1 MTLKKQK
8 GGKQMRL
15 NKKILSL
22 VLAGAMVV
30 SLAPSNVGVVSKMAA
45 ASGKMSAK
53 SYDYDP
59 AYQTQ
64 ETLKDESGE
73 KIGTLTYTN
82 KAYFNSIISRYN
94 NMTLESEDGNS
105 IYTDTILFFDF
116 DYNATTGTTSSA
128 IGSEDSSSLDIE
140 DMYKKKAAAELKKA
154 GADEKDVD
162 YSDKLN
168 KQVSA
173 DWKADVKVGKKIYA
187 KLLYYYYDKDD
198 KKQSGEVKLAFTL
211 SDSYKKSEDYKQY
224 AIYKYE
230 TDDDNSYVVTN
241 DNYLYSG
248 LTTVDNAY
256 SIGSC
261 TYQWYKADASGEY
274 TKINNQTSSSVY
286 LKNSNVIDPQ
296 SKTDDK
302 LKCIATVKYD
312 AIEIQSIEYDYTVYK
327 VSSDSLYTTDDNS
340 SWAYAKKDGKAVLN
354 SGYEAINGATAKYTW
369 QKYDEKEKTYKTID
383 GQSGKTLTID
393 KCTDADYVSYR
404 AKIQISVGECLYTSF
419 EKTIQL
425 VENPPYSVNN
435 KTGYGKNAEKDDAD
449 GKYYSQ
455 YSLSNNVVPGD
466 TDNMTVDVKADTGYS
481 LTYTWYEYKDGKWNE
496 ITDAKTNVY
505 SKKFETADFDSTTS
519 KQYKCKV
526 TASNGTLTY
535 DKSCFIFFEN
545 RDPEMYENYSNVKY
559 GSTSRSNAKDNALKT
574 AIGSSATL
582 SGPKVSVNSQ
592 YQLNYQWQKFTKI
605 DKDEYNKNHLI
616 KVDENTWET
625 NTDYG
630 YTSVYDEDKDEDVYT
645 YYKWTDIKDATADTY
660 TIASVTDTAEK
671 SDFGEYRLKYNA
683 YKAGTTDLTNAKSVA
698 SGEFYVDLEQFN
710 GFTAALP
717 KNTEDNY
724 TLEVGGTIDLGVT
737 ASIAN
742 TEANNQK
749 YDIAYQWQK
758 YDSKT
763 KAYIDI
769 KDATTADYKKENI
782 TADDFGKY
790 KCVITVI
797 DKTTKAVISDV
808 KPAEFEFN
816 IKQAVKAEN
825 DTLTLKSESSYVVN
839 HKNVGDNV
847 TLSVAAETADAAKYP
862 LTYKWEKIEKDSY
875 SDSYGKYVDVMGADG
890 KAVSTA
896 DYALNIADENA
907 FTTYRCTV
915 SNGAHSQKV
924 TFNVLKNDNFYAYAA
939 ATKSDNKTFI
949 KKAGESVKMQVV
961 NGSDDAAATFSYKWY
976 ACSSNHRSYKNE
988 DDDDWYTIGDGYV
1001 QKRLANTTSV
1011 YEISSLTDADFDV
1024 NYYYCEVKNEL
1035 TKETKTVTFYVKKY
1049 DTTDITFTDLDGAY
1063 DSSGTSCIDVELGSS
1078 KEFGAVVK
1086 NPESKNFIYKWSFEK
1101 LHKDDTKYEYDYERA
1116 LDCTTEKLT
1125 LSNITEDN
1133 LGRYTLR
1140 IYEGSAADDDT
1151 PVITHYFEVSKKDAA
1166 AKKFTLSAVGNGQTG
1181 YYRSVGGNVTFAT
1194 ELSTESTDTV
1204 TYQWYQGGYYDD
1216 DDDTYNKGDAI
1227 LGETG
1232 SSLNLTNLR
1241 KSDFGKYTCV
1251 AKAGKLIDF
1260 ITFSVSEADAITVD
1274 WNNDEFDI
1282 YGGGASYNKTVKAK
1296 IGDSTNLTAVVT
1308 SATGDAIS
1316 YQWYEENLEDTHYN
1330 FYAKDNVEKGAYKIM
1345 QGQTTDT
1352 LALNQMTKDA
1362 FKRYKLEIT
1371 NGGYTVN
1378 VYFTLV
1384 RTDLPKVSVK
1394 ADKTSLEKGET
1405 AVLTAKVTNL
1415 GDKTATYQWYKNGKK
1430 IDGAT
1435 AATYTTE
1442 ALFSDLNELKD
1453 DEKSVTYK
1461 CEVSTDIDKVS
1472 DEISINFA
1480 GWGTISQTKDF
1491 VMKGDTVDIGI
1502 KMKEAGDWKYTWY
1515 KKDAVSDE
1523 YVKVPEATSATIS
1536 AIATSDDSKKLDNN
1550 RYKVV
1555 AEKGSDE
1562 TYVSYYAYAD
1572 VDVFNISD
1580 MTTLPSGKVAAYN
1593 KDADEETNYNQYFGY
1608 GIDGASKLRMTFSKD
1623 SNLYD
1628 SNAALYV
1635 FELDTQKIHRFDG
1648 YDLAGRTYVFDSG
1661 KCVFELTSAGSDKY
1675 TSGTDGFT
1683 VEKAINPDIDYSTLS
1698 VSKKSVKLN
1707 AGKSA
1712 TITYRALDNF
1722 GDTTKVTAKT
1732 SNKKVAT
1739 VSVAAGKVT
1748 IKAAGKAKG
1757 AATAKITLKNGTKKA
1772 TIKVTINNPVKK
1784 VKAAKKKA
1792 TVKKKKT
1799 VKLTFKVTSYNKA
1812 KKTSDKI
1819 TYKTSKKKVA
1829 KITKKKVSSKKI
1841 IVSVKGLKKG
1851 TSKITVTIGKKKAV
1865 VTVKVK

>member
-1 MTLKKQK
+1 
-8 GGKQMRL
+8 MRL

-30 SLAPSNVGVVSKMAA
+30 SLAPSNVGVVSKTAA

-53 SYDYDP
+53 SYYYDP

-82 KAYFNSIISRYN
+82 KAYFNSNLSSYD
-94 NMTLESEDGNS
+94 NMTFESEDGNN
-105 IYTDTILFFDF
+105 IDTDSILFFDF
-116 DYNATTGTTSSA
+116 DYNATTGTTNSA
-128 IGSEDSSSLDIE
+128 IGSSSSLNIK

-168 KQVSA
+168 KQVSD
-173 DWKADVKVGKKIYA
+173 DWKADVKAGNKIYA
-187 KLLYYYYDKDD
+187 KLSYSHYDDD
-198 KKQSGEVKLAFTL
+198 NNKQSGEVKLAFTL

-224 AIYKYE
+224 AIYKYK
-230 TDDDNSYVVTN
+230 TDDDNADVITN

-248 LTTVDNAY
+248 LVTVDNAY
-256 SIGSC
+256 SIGSY

-274 TKINNQTSSSVY
+274 KKLDYTSDSIN
-286 LKNSNVIDPQ
+286 LKNSNVIDPE

-312 AIEIQSIEYDYTVYK
+312 GIEIQSIEYDYTVYK
-327 VSSDSLYTTDDNS
+327 VSSESLYTMDDDYS
-340 SWAYAKKDGKAVLN
+340 DYSWAYAKKDGKAVLN

-369 QKYDEKEKTYKTID
+369 QKYDEKEKTYKTVD

-404 AKIQISVGECLYTSF
+404 AQIQIYVGECLYTSF

-481 LTYTWYEYKDGKWNE
+481 LTYTWYEYKDKKWEE

-526 TASNGTLTY
+526 TATNGTLTY
-535 DKSCFIFFEN
+535 DKSSFTFIEN
-545 RDPEMYENYSNVKY
+545 RDPEMYEDYSNVKY

-574 AIGSSATL
+574 AIGSSVTL

-616 KVDENTWET
+616 KVDENSWES
-625 NTDYG
+625 NPDYG
-630 YTSVYDEDKDEDVYT
+630 YTSVYDEDTDEYVYT

-660 TIASVTDTAEK
+660 AIASVTDTAEK

-698 SGEFYVDLEQFN
+698 SGEFYVNLEQFK
-710 GFTAALP
+710 GFTVALP

-724 TLEVGGTIDLGVT
+724 TLEVGGTIDLGVI

-797 DKTTKAVISDV
+797 DKATKAAVSGVESESCD
-808 KPAEFEFN
+808 FN
-816 IKQAVKAEN
+816 IKQAVKSEN
-825 DTLTLKSESSYVVN
+825 DTLTVKSESSYVVN

-915 SNGAHSQKV
+915 SNGAHSEKV
-924 TFNVLKNDNFYAYAA
+924 TFNVLKEDNFYAYAA

-988 DDDDWYTIGDGYV
+988 DDDDWYTIGAGYV
-1001 QKRLANTTSV
+1001 QKRLASTTSV

-1063 DSSGTSCIDVELGSS
+1063 DSSDTSDIYVELGSS

-1101 LHKDDTKYEYDYERA
+1101 LHKDDTNCEYDYERA

-1133 LGRYTLR
+1133 LGTYTLR

-1151 PVITHYFEVSKKDAA
+1151 PVITHHFEVSKKDAA
-1166 AKKFTLSAVGNGQTG
+1166 AKKFVLSGVGNGQRD

-1216 DDDTYNKGDAI
+1216 DDDDTYHKGDAI

-1274 WNNDEFDI
+1274 WNNDNFRIDGNI
-1282 YGGGASYNKTVKAK
+1282 ATYNKTVKAK

-1316 YQWYEENLEDTHYN
+1316 YQWYEEDTEKSHYN
-1330 FYAKDNVEKGAYKIM
+1330 FYAKEQAADDEYKIM

-1352 LALNQMTKDA
+1352 LALNQMTKDS
-1362 FKRYKLEIT
+1362 FKDYKLVIS

-1378 VYFTLV
+1378 VFFTLV

-1415 GDKTATYQWYKNGKK
+1415 GDKTATYQWYKNGTK

-1453 DEKSVTYK
+1453 SEKSVTYK

-1562 TYVSYYAYAD
+1562 THVSYYAYAD

-1580 MTTLPSGKVAAYN
+1580 MTTRPSGKVAAYD

>member
-1 MTLKKQK
+1 
-8 GGKQMRL
+8 MRF

-82 KAYFNSIISRYN
+82 KAYFNSNLSSYN

-105 IYTDTILFFDF
+105 IYTDTILFYDF

-140 DMYKKKAAAELKKA
+140 DMYKKKAAEELKKA

-312 AIEIQSIEYDYTVYK
+312 GIEIQSIEYDYTVYK
-327 VSSDSLYTTDDNS
+327 VGSDSLYTMDDNS
-340 SWAYAKKDGKAVLN
+340 NWAYAKKDGKAVLN

-630 YTSVYDEDKDEDVYT
+630 YTSVYDEDKDEYVYT

-660 TIASVTDTAEK
+660 TIASVTDTA
-671 SDFGEYRLKYNA
+671 
-683 YKAGTTDLTNAKSVA
+683 
-698 SGEFYVDLEQFN
+698 
-710 GFTAALP
+710 
-717 KNTEDNY
+717 
-724 TLEVGGTIDLGVT
+724 
-737 ASIAN
+737 
-742 TEANNQK
+742 
-749 YDIAYQWQK
+749 
-758 YDSKT
+758 
-763 KAYIDI
+763 
-769 KDATTADYKKENI
+769 
-782 TADDFGKY
+782 
-790 KCVITVI
+790 
-797 DKTTKAVISDV
+797 
-808 KPAEFEFN
+808 
-816 IKQAVKAEN
+816 
-825 DTLTLKSESSYVVN
+825 
-839 HKNVGDNV
+839 
-847 TLSVAAETADAAKYP
+847 
-862 LTYKWEKIEKDSY
+862 
-875 SDSYGKYVDVMGADG
+875 
-890 KAVSTA
+890 
-896 DYALNIADENA
+896 
-907 FTTYRCTV
+907 
-915 SNGAHSQKV
+915 
-924 TFNVLKNDNFYAYAA
+924 
-939 ATKSDNKTFI
+939 
-949 KKAGESVKMQVV
+949 
-961 NGSDDAAATFSYKWY
+961 
-976 ACSSNHRSYKNE
+976 
-988 DDDDWYTIGDGYV
+988 
-1001 QKRLANTTSV
+1001 
-1011 YEISSLTDADFDV
+1011 
-1024 NYYYCEVKNEL
+1024 
-1035 TKETKTVTFYVKKY
+1035 
-1049 DTTDITFTDLDGAY
+1049 
-1063 DSSGTSCIDVELGSS
+1063 
-1078 KEFGAVVK
+1078 
-1086 NPESKNFIYKWSFEK
+1086 
-1101 LHKDDTKYEYDYERA
+1101 
-1116 LDCTTEKLT
+1116 
-1125 LSNITEDN
+1125 
-1133 LGRYTLR
+1133 
-1140 IYEGSAADDDT
+1140 
-1151 PVITHYFEVSKKDAA
+1151 
-1166 AKKFTLSAVGNGQTG
+1166 
-1181 YYRSVGGNVTFAT
+1181 
-1194 ELSTESTDTV
+1194 
-1204 TYQWYQGGYYDD
+1204 
-1216 DDDTYNKGDAI
+1216 
-1227 LGETG
+1227 
-1232 SSLNLTNLR
+1232 
-1241 KSDFGKYTCV
+1241 
-1251 AKAGKLIDF
+1251 
-1260 ITFSVSEADAITVD
+1260 
-1274 WNNDEFDI
+1274 
-1282 YGGGASYNKTVKAK
+1282 
-1296 IGDSTNLTAVVT
+1296 
-1308 SATGDAIS
+1308 
-1316 YQWYEENLEDTHYN
+1316 
-1330 FYAKDNVEKGAYKIM
+1330 
-1345 QGQTTDT
+1345 
-1352 LALNQMTKDA
+1352 
-1362 FKRYKLEIT
+1362 
-1371 NGGYTVN
+1371 
-1378 VYFTLV
+1378 
-1384 RTDLPKVSVK
+1384 
-1394 ADKTSLEKGET
+1394 
-1405 AVLTAKVTNL
+1405 
-1415 GDKTATYQWYKNGKK
+1415 
-1430 IDGAT
+1430 
-1435 AATYTTE
+1435 
-1442 ALFSDLNELKD
+1442 
-1453 DEKSVTYK
+1453 
-1461 CEVSTDIDKVS
+1461 
-1472 DEISINFA
+1472 
-1480 GWGTISQTKDF
+1480 
-1491 VMKGDTVDIGI
+1491 
-1502 KMKEAGDWKYTWY
+1502 
-1515 KKDAVSDE
+1515 
-1523 YVKVPEATSATIS
+1523 
-1536 AIATSDDSKKLDNN
+1536 
-1550 RYKVV
+1550 
-1555 AEKGSDE
+1555 
-1562 TYVSYYAYAD
+1562 
-1572 VDVFNISD
+1572 
-1580 MTTLPSGKVAAYN
+1580 
-1593 KDADEETNYNQYFGY
+1593 
-1608 GIDGASKLRMTFSKD
+1608 
-1623 SNLYD
+1623 
-1628 SNAALYV
+1628 
-1635 FELDTQKIHRFDG
+1635 
-1648 YDLAGRTYVFDSG
+1648 
-1661 KCVFELTSAGSDKY
+1661 
-1675 TSGTDGFT
+1675 
-1683 VEKAINPDIDYSTLS
+1683 
-1698 VSKKSVKLN
+1698 
-1707 AGKSA
+1707 
-1712 TITYRALDNF
+1712 
-1722 GDTTKVTAKT
+1722 
-1732 SNKKVAT
+1732 
-1739 VSVAAGKVT
+1739 
-1748 IKAAGKAKG
+1748 
-1757 AATAKITLKNGTKKA
+1757 
-1772 TIKVTINNPVKK
+1772 
-1784 VKAAKKKA
+1784 
-1792 TVKKKKT
+1792 
-1799 VKLTFKVTSYNKA
+1799 
-1812 KKTSDKI
+1812 
-1819 TYKTSKKKVA
+1819 
-1829 KITKKKVSSKKI
+1829 
-1841 IVSVKGLKKG
+1841 
-1851 TSKITVTIGKKKAV
+1851 
-1865 VTVKVK
+1865 

>member
-1 MTLKKQK
+1 
-8 GGKQMRL
+8 MRL

-30 SLAPSNVGVVSKMAA
+30 SLAPSNVGVVSKTAA

-53 SYDYDP
+53 SYYYDP

-82 KAYFNSIISRYN
+82 KAYFNSNLSSYD
-94 NMTLESEDGNS
+94 NMTFESEDGNN
-105 IYTDTILFFDF
+105 IDTDSILFFDF
-116 DYNATTGTTSSA
+116 DYNATTGTTNSA
-128 IGSEDSSSLDIE
+128 IGSSSSLNIK

-168 KQVSA
+168 KQVSD
-173 DWKADVKVGKKIYA
+173 DWKADVKAGNKIYA
-187 KLLYYYYDKDD
+187 KLSYHHDD
-198 KKQSGEVKLAFTL
+198 DDNNRQSGEVKLAFTL

-224 AIYKYE
+224 AIYKYK
-230 TDDDNSYVVTN
+230 TDDDNADVITN

-248 LTTVDNAY
+248 LVTVDNAY
-256 SIGSC
+256 SIGSY

-274 TKINNQTSSSVY
+274 KKLDYTSDSIN
-286 LKNSNVIDPQ
+286 LKNSNVIDPE

-302 LKCIATVKYD
+302 LKCIATVKYNG
-312 AIEIQSIEYDYTVYK
+312 IEIQSIEYDYTVYK
-327 VSSDSLYTTDDNS
+327 VSSESLYTMDDDYS
-340 SWAYAKKDGKAVLN
+340 DYSWAYAKKDGKAVLN

-369 QKYDEKEKTYKTID
+369 QKYDEKEKTYKTVD

-404 AKIQISVGECLYTSF
+404 AQIQIYVGECLYTSF

-481 LTYTWYEYKDGKWNE
+481 LTYTWYEYKDKKWEE

-526 TASNGTLTY
+526 TATNGTLTY
-535 DKSCFIFFEN
+535 DKSSFTFIEN
-545 RDPEMYENYSNVKY
+545 RDPEMYEDYSNVKY

-574 AIGSSATL
+574 AIGSSVTL

-605 DKDEYNKNHLI
+605 DKDEY
-616 KVDENTWET
+616 
-625 NTDYG
+625 
-630 YTSVYDEDKDEDVYT
+630 
-645 YYKWTDIKDATADTY
+645 KWTDIKDATADTY
-660 TIASVTDTAEK
+660 AIASVTDTAEK

-698 SGEFYVDLEQFN
+698 SGEFYVNLEQFK
-710 GFTAALP
+710 GFTVALP

-724 TLEVGGTIDLGVT
+724 TLEVGGTIDLGVI

-797 DKTTKAVISDV
+797 DKATKAAVSGVESESCD
-808 KPAEFEFN
+808 FN
-816 IKQAVKAEN
+816 IKQAVKSEN
-825 DTLTLKSESSYVVN
+825 DTLTVKSESSYVVN

-915 SNGAHSQKV
+915 SNGAHSEKV
-924 TFNVLKNDNFYAYAA
+924 TFNVLKEDNFYAYAA

-988 DDDDWYTIGDGYV
+988 DDDDWYTIGAGYV
-1001 QKRLANTTSV
+1001 QKRLASTTSV

-1063 DSSGTSCIDVELGSS
+1063 DSSDTSDIYVELGSS

-1101 LHKDDTKYEYDYERA
+1101 LHKDDTNCEYDYERA

-1133 LGRYTLR
+1133 LGTYTLR

-1151 PVITHYFEVSKKDAA
+1151 PVITHHFEVSKKDAA
-1166 AKKFTLSAVGNGQTG
+1166 AKKFVLSGVGNGQRD

-1216 DDDTYNKGDAI
+1216 DDTYHKGDAI

-1274 WNNDEFDI
+1274 WNNDNFRIDGNI
-1282 YGGGASYNKTVKAK
+1282 ATYNKTVKAK

-1316 YQWYEENLEDTHYN
+1316 YQWYEEDTEKSHYN
-1330 FYAKDNVEKGAYKIM
+1330 FYAKEQAADDEYKIM

-1352 LALNQMTKDA
+1352 LALNQMTKDS
-1362 FKRYKLEIT
+1362 FKDYKLVIS

-1378 VYFTLV
+1378 VFFTLV

-1415 GDKTATYQWYKNGKK
+1415 GDKTATYQWYKNGTK

-1453 DEKSVTYK
+1453 SEKSVTYK

-1562 TYVSYYAYAD
+1562 THVSYYAYAD

-1580 MTTLPSGKVAAYN
+1580 MTTRPSGKVAAYD

>member
-1 MTLKKQK
+1 
-8 GGKQMRL
+8 MRL

-30 SLAPSNVGVVSKMAA
+30 SLAPSNVGVVSKTAA

-53 SYDYDP
+53 SYYYDP

-82 KAYFNSIISRYN
+82 KAYFNSNLSSYD
-94 NMTLESEDGNS
+94 NMTFESEDGNN
-105 IYTDTILFFDF
+105 IDTDSILFFDF
-116 DYNATTGTTSSA
+116 DYNATTGTTNSA
-128 IGSEDSSSLDIE
+128 IGSSSSLNIK

-168 KQVSA
+168 KQVSD
-173 DWKADVKVGKKIYA
+173 DWKADVKAGNKIYA
-187 KLLYYYYDKDD
+187 KLSYHHDD
-198 KKQSGEVKLAFTL
+198 DDNNRQSGEVKLAFTL

-224 AIYKYE
+224 AIYKYK
-230 TDDDNSYVVTN
+230 TDDDNADVITN

-248 LTTVDNAY
+248 LVTVDNAY
-256 SIGSC
+256 SIGSY

-274 TKINNQTSSSVY
+274 KKLDYTSDSIN
-286 LKNSNVIDPQ
+286 LKNSNVIDPE

-302 LKCIATVKYD
+302 LKCIATVKYNG
-312 AIEIQSIEYDYTVYK
+312 IEIQSIEYDYTVYK
-327 VSSDSLYTTDDNS
+327 VSSESLYTMDDDYS
-340 SWAYAKKDGKAVLN
+340 DYSWAYAKKDGKAVLN

-369 QKYDEKEKTYKTID
+369 QKYDEKEKTYKTVD

-404 AKIQISVGECLYTSF
+404 AQIQIYVGECLYTSF

-481 LTYTWYEYKDGKWNE
+481 LTYTWYEYKDKKWEE

-526 TASNGTLTY
+526 TATNGTLTY
-535 DKSCFIFFEN
+535 DKSSFTFIEN
-545 RDPEMYENYSNVKY
+545 RDPEMYEDYSNVKY

-574 AIGSSATL
+574 AIGSSVTL

-605 DKDEYNKNHLI
+605 DKDEY
-616 KVDENTWET
+616 
-625 NTDYG
+625 
-630 YTSVYDEDKDEDVYT
+630 
-645 YYKWTDIKDATADTY
+645 KWTDIKDATADTY
-660 TIASVTDTAEK
+660 AIASVTDTAEK

-698 SGEFYVDLEQFN
+698 SGEFYVNLEQFK
-710 GFTAALP
+710 GFTVALP

-724 TLEVGGTIDLGVT
+724 TLEVGGTIDLGVI

-797 DKTTKAVISDV
+797 DKATKAAVSGVESESCD
-808 KPAEFEFN
+808 FN
-816 IKQAVKAEN
+816 IKQAVKSEN
-825 DTLTLKSESSYVVN
+825 DTLTVKSESSYVVN

-915 SNGAHSQKV
+915 SNGAHSEKV
-924 TFNVLKNDNFYAYAA
+924 TFNVLKEDNFYAYAS

-988 DDDDWYTIGDGYV
+988 DDDDWYTIGAGYV
-1001 QKRLANTTSV
+1001 QKRLASTTSV

-1063 DSSGTSCIDVELGSS
+1063 DSSDTSDIYVELGSS

-1101 LHKDDTKYEYDYERA
+1101 LHKDDTNCEYDYERA

-1133 LGRYTLR
+1133 LGTYTLR

-1151 PVITHYFEVSKKDAA
+1151 PVITHHFEVSKKDAA
-1166 AKKFTLSAVGNGQTG
+1166 AKKFVLSGVGNGQRD

-1216 DDDTYNKGDAI
+1216 DDDDTYHKGDAI

-1274 WNNDEFDI
+1274 WNNDNFRIDGNI
-1282 YGGGASYNKTVKAK
+1282 ATYNKTVKAK

-1316 YQWYEENLEDTHYN
+1316 YQWYEEDTEKSHYN
-1330 FYAKDNVEKGAYKIM
+1330 FYAKEQAADDEYKIM

-1352 LALNQMTKDA
+1352 LALNQMTKDS
-1362 FKRYKLEIT
+1362 FKDYKLVIS

-1378 VYFTLV
+1378 VFFTLV

-1415 GDKTATYQWYKNGKK
+1415 GDKTATYQWYKNGTK

-1453 DEKSVTYK
+1453 SEKSVTYK

-1562 TYVSYYAYAD
+1562 THVSYYAYAD

-1580 MTTLPSGKVAAYN
+1580 MTTRPSGKVAAYD

>member
-1 MTLKKQK
+1 
-8 GGKQMRL
+8 MRL

-30 SLAPSNVGVVSKMAA
+30 SLAPSNVGVVSKTAA

-53 SYDYDP
+53 SYYYDP

-82 KAYFNSIISRYN
+82 KAYFNSNLSSYD
-94 NMTLESEDGNS
+94 NMTFESEDGNN
-105 IYTDTILFFDF
+105 IDTDSILFFDF
-116 DYNATTGTTSSA
+116 DYNATTGTTNSA
-128 IGSEDSSSLDIE
+128 IGSSSSLNIK

-168 KQVSA
+168 KQVSD
-173 DWKADVKVGKKIYA
+173 DWKADVKAGNKIYA
-187 KLLYYYYDKDD
+187 KLSYHHDD
-198 KKQSGEVKLAFTL
+198 DDNNRQSGEVKLAFTL

-224 AIYKYE
+224 AIYKYK
-230 TDDDNSYVVTN
+230 TDDDNADVITN

-248 LTTVDNAY
+248 LVTVDNAY
-256 SIGSC
+256 SIGSY

-274 TKINNQTSSSVY
+274 KKLDYTSDSIN
-286 LKNSNVIDPQ
+286 LKNSNVIDPE

-302 LKCIATVKYD
+302 LKCIATVKYNG
-312 AIEIQSIEYDYTVYK
+312 IEIQSIEYDYTVYK
-327 VSSDSLYTTDDNS
+327 VSSESLYTMDDDYS
-340 SWAYAKKDGKAVLN
+340 DYSWAYAKKDGKAVLN

-369 QKYDEKEKTYKTID
+369 QKYDEKEKTYKTVD

-404 AKIQISVGECLYTSF
+404 AQIQIYVGECLYTSF

-481 LTYTWYEYKDGKWNE
+481 LTYTWYEYKDKKWEE

-526 TASNGTLTY
+526 TATNGTLTY
-535 DKSCFIFFEN
+535 DKSSFTFIEN
-545 RDPEMYENYSNVKY
+545 RDPEMYEDYSNVKY

-574 AIGSSATL
+574 AIGSSVTL

-616 KVDENTWET
+616 KVDENSWES
-625 NTDYG
+625 NPDYG
-630 YTSVYDEDKDEDVYT
+630 YTSVYDEDTDEYVYT

-660 TIASVTDTAEK
+660 AIASVTDTAEK

-698 SGEFYVDLEQFN
+698 SGEFYVNLEQFK
-710 GFTAALP
+710 GFTVALP

-724 TLEVGGTIDLGVT
+724 TLEVGGTIDLGVI

-797 DKTTKAVISDV
+797 DKATKAAVSGVESESCD
-808 KPAEFEFN
+808 FN
-816 IKQAVKAEN
+816 IKQAVKSEN
-825 DTLTLKSESSYVVN
+825 DTLTVKSESSYVVN

-915 SNGAHSQKV
+915 SNGAHSEKV
-924 TFNVLKNDNFYAYAA
+924 TFNVLKEDNFYAYAA

-988 DDDDWYTIGDGYV
+988 DDDDWYTIGAGYV
-1001 QKRLANTTSV
+1001 QKRLASTTSV

-1063 DSSGTSCIDVELGSS
+1063 DSSDTSDIYVELGSS

-1101 LHKDDTKYEYDYERA
+1101 LHKDDTNCEYDYERA

-1133 LGRYTLR
+1133 LGTYTLR
-1140 IYEGSAADDDT
+1140 IYEGSATDDDT
-1151 PVITHYFEVSKKDAA
+1151 PVITHHFEVSKKDAA
-1166 AKKFTLSAVGNGQTG
+1166 AKKFVLSGVGNGQRD

-1216 DDDTYNKGDAI
+1216 DDDDTYHKGDAI

-1274 WNNDEFDI
+1274 WNNDNFRIDGNI
-1282 YGGGASYNKTVKAK
+1282 ATYNKTVKAK

-1316 YQWYEENLEDTHYN
+1316 YQWYEEDTEKSHYN
-1330 FYAKDNVEKGAYKIM
+1330 FYAKEQAADDEYKIM

-1352 LALNQMTKDA
+1352 LALNQMTKDS
-1362 FKRYKLEIT
+1362 FKDYKLVIS

-1378 VYFTLV
+1378 VFFTLV

-1415 GDKTATYQWYKNGKK
+1415 GDKTATYQWYKNGTK

-1453 DEKSVTYK
+1453 SEKSVTYK

-1562 TYVSYYAYAD
+1562 THVSYYAYAD

-1580 MTTLPSGKVAAYN
+1580 MTTRPSGKVAAYD

>member
-1 MTLKKQK
+1 
-8 GGKQMRL
+8 MRL

-30 SLAPSNVGVVSKMAA
+30 SLAPSNVGVVSKTAA

-53 SYDYDP
+53 SYYYDP

-82 KAYFNSIISRYN
+82 KAYFNSNLSSYD
-94 NMTLESEDGNS
+94 NMTFESEDGNN
-105 IYTDTILFFDF
+105 IDTDSILFFDF
-116 DYNATTGTTSSA
+116 DYNATTGTTNSA
-128 IGSEDSSSLDIE
+128 IGSSSSLNIK

-168 KQVSA
+168 KQVSD
-173 DWKADVKVGKKIYA
+173 DWKADVKAGNKIYA
-187 KLLYYYYDKDD
+187 KLSYHHDD
-198 KKQSGEVKLAFTL
+198 DDNNRQSGEVKLAFTL

-224 AIYKYE
+224 AIYKYK
-230 TDDDNSYVVTN
+230 TDDDNADVITN

-248 LTTVDNAY
+248 LVTVDNAY
-256 SIGSC
+256 SIGSY

-274 TKINNQTSSSVY
+274 KKLDYTSDSIN
-286 LKNSNVIDPQ
+286 LKNSNVIDPE

-302 LKCIATVKYD
+302 LKCIATVKYNG
-312 AIEIQSIEYDYTVYK
+312 IEIQSIEYDYTVYK
-327 VSSDSLYTTDDNS
+327 VSSESLYTMDDDYS
-340 SWAYAKKDGKAVLN
+340 DYSWAYAKKDGKAVLN

-369 QKYDEKEKTYKTID
+369 QKYDEKEKTYKTVD

-404 AKIQISVGECLYTSF
+404 AQIQIYVGECLYTSF

-481 LTYTWYEYKDGKWNE
+481 LTYTWYEYKDKKWEE

-526 TASNGTLTY
+526 TATNGTLTY
-535 DKSCFIFFEN
+535 DKSSFTFIEN
-545 RDPEMYENYSNVKY
+545 RDPEMYEDYSNVKY

-574 AIGSSATL
+574 AIGSSVTL

-616 KVDENTWET
+616 KVDENSWES
-625 NTDYG
+625 NPDYG
-630 YTSVYDEDKDEDVYT
+630 YTSVYDEDTDEYVYT

-660 TIASVTDTAEK
+660 AIASVTDTAEK

-698 SGEFYVDLEQFN
+698 SGEFYVNLEQFK
-710 GFTAALP
+710 GFTVALP

-724 TLEVGGTIDLGVT
+724 TLEVGGTIDLGVI

-797 DKTTKAVISDV
+797 DKATKAAVSGVESESCD
-808 KPAEFEFN
+808 FN
-816 IKQAVKAEN
+816 IKQAVKSEN
-825 DTLTLKSESSYVVN
+825 DTLTVKSESSYVVN

-915 SNGAHSQKV
+915 SNGAHSEKV
-924 TFNVLKNDNFYAYAA
+924 TFNVLKEDNFYAYAA

-988 DDDDWYTIGDGYV
+988 DDDDWYTIGAGYV
-1001 QKRLANTTSV
+1001 QKRLASTTSV

-1063 DSSGTSCIDVELGSS
+1063 DSSDTSDIYVELGSS

-1101 LHKDDTKYEYDYERA
+1101 LHKDDTNCEYDYERA

-1133 LGRYTLR
+1133 LGTYTLR

-1151 PVITHYFEVSKKDAA
+1151 PVITHHFEVSKKDAA
-1166 AKKFTLSAVGNGQTG
+1166 AKKFTLSAVGNGQRN

-1204 TYQWYQGGYYDD
+1204 TYQWYQGGYDE
-1216 DDDTYNKGDAI
+1216 DDTYNKGDAI

-1282 YGGGASYNKTVKAK
+1282 YGNGATYNKTVKAK

-1316 YQWYEENLEDTHYN
+1316 YQWYEETLEDTHYN

-1352 LALNQMTKDA
+1352 LALNQMNKDA

-1378 VYFTLV
+1378 VFFTLV

-1394 ADKTSLEKGET
+1394 ADKTSLEKGEV

-1415 GDKTATYQWYKNGKK
+1415 GDKTATYQWYKNGTK

-1562 TYVSYYAYAD
+1562 THVSYYAYAD

-1580 MTTLPSGKVAAYN
+1580 MTTRPSGKVAAYD

>member
-1 MTLKKQK
+1 
-8 GGKQMRL
+8 MRL

-30 SLAPSNVGVVSKMAA
+30 SLAPSNVGVVSKTAA

-53 SYDYDP
+53 SYYYDP
-59 AYQTQ
+59 AYQTH

-82 KAYFNSIISRYN
+82 KAYFNSNLSSYD
-94 NMTLESEDGNS
+94 NMTFESEDGNN
-105 IYTDTILFFDF
+105 IDTDSILFFDF
-116 DYNATTGTTSSA
+116 DYNATTGTTNSA
-128 IGSEDSSSLDIE
+128 IGSSSSLNIK

-154 GADEKDVD
+154 GVDEDAFD

-168 KQVSA
+168 KQVSD
-173 DWKADVKVGKKIYA
+173 DWKADVKAGNKIYA
-187 KLLYYYYDKDD
+187 KLSYYHYDDD
-198 KKQSGEVKLAFTL
+198 YNKQSGEVKLAFTL

-224 AIYKYE
+224 AIYKYK
-230 TDDDNSYVVTN
+230 TDDDNADVITN

-256 SIGSC
+256 SIGSY

-274 TKINNQTSSSVY
+274 KKLDYTSDSIN
-286 LKNSNVIDPQ
+286 LKNSNVIDPE

-302 LKCIATVKYD
+302 LKCIATVKYNG
-312 AIEIQSIEYDYTVYK
+312 IEIQSIEYDYTVYK
-327 VSSDSLYTTDDNS
+327 VASDSLYTTDDNS

-383 GQSGKTLTID
+383 GQSGKTYTID

-404 AKIQISVGECLYTSF
+404 AQIQISVGECLYTSF

-481 LTYTWYEYKDGKWNE
+481 LTYTWYEYKDKKWEE

-526 TASNGTLTY
+526 TATNGTLTY
-535 DKSCFIFFEN
+535 DKSSFTFIEN
-545 RDPEMYENYSNVKY
+545 RDPEMYEDYSNVKY

-574 AIGSSATL
+574 AIGSSVTL

-616 KVDENTWET
+616 KVDENSWES
-625 NTDYG
+625 NPDYG
-630 YTSVYDEDKDEDVYT
+630 YTSVYDEDTDEYVYT

-660 TIASVTDTAEK
+660 AIASVTDTAEK

-698 SGEFYVDLEQFN
+698 SGEFYVNLEQFK
-710 GFTAALP
+710 GFTVKLP

-724 TLEVGGTIDLGVT
+724 TLEVGGTIDLGVI

-763 KAYIDI
+763 KAYTDI

-790 KCVITVI
+790 RCVITVI
-797 DKTTKAVISDV
+797 DKTTKAVISGV

-816 IKQAVKAEN
+816 IKQAVKSEN
-825 DTLTLKSESSYVVN
+825 DTLTVKSESSYVVN

-924 TFNVLKNDNFYAYAA
+924 TFNVLKEDNFYAYAA

-988 DDDDWYTIGDGYV
+988 DDDDWYTIGAGYV
-1001 QKRLANTTSV
+1001 QKRLASTTSV

-1063 DSSGTSCIDVELGSS
+1063 DSSDTSDIYVELGSS

-1101 LHKDDTKYEYDYERA
+1101 LHKDDTNCEYDYERA

-1133 LGRYTLR
+1133 LGTYTLR

-1151 PVITHYFEVSKKDAA
+1151 PVITHHFEVSKKDAA
-1166 AKKFTLSAVGNGQTG
+1166 AKKFVLSGVGNGQRD

-1216 DDDTYNKGDAI
+1216 DDDDTYHKGDAI

-1274 WNNDEFDI
+1274 WNNDNFRIDGNI
-1282 YGGGASYNKTVKAK
+1282 ATYNKTVKAK

-1316 YQWYEENLEDTHYN
+1316 YQWYEEDTEKSHYN
-1330 FYAKDNVEKGAYKIM
+1330 FYAKEQAADDEYKIM

-1352 LALNQMTKDA
+1352 LALNQMTKDS
-1362 FKRYKLEIT
+1362 FKDYKLVIS

-1378 VYFTLV
+1378 VFFTLV

-1415 GDKTATYQWYKNGKK
+1415 GDKTATYQWYKNGTK

-1562 TYVSYYAYAD
+1562 THVSYYAYAD

-1580 MTTLPSGKVAAYN
+1580 MTTRPSGKVAAYD

-1648 YDLAGRTYVFDSG
+1648 YDLAGRTYVFNSG

-1675 TSGTDGFT
+1675 TSATDGFT

-1712 TITYRALDNF
+1712 TITYSALDNF

-1757 AATAKITLKNGTKKA
+1757 AATAKITLTNGKKKA

>member
-1 MTLKKQK
+1 
-8 GGKQMRL
+8 MRF

-105 IYTDTILFFDF
+105 IYTDTILFYDF

-187 KLLYYYYDKDD
+187 KLLYYYDKDD

-327 VSSDSLYTTDDNS
+327 VGSDSLYTTDDNS

-724 TLEVGGTIDLGVT
+724 TLEVGGTIDLGVI

-763 KAYIDI
+763 KAYTDI

-825 DTLTLKSESSYVVN
+825 DTLT
-839 HKNVGDNV
+839 
-847 TLSVAAETADAAKYP
+847 
-862 LTYKWEKIEKDSY
+862 
-875 SDSYGKYVDVMGADG
+875 
-890 KAVSTA
+890 
-896 DYALNIADENA
+896 
-907 FTTYRCTV
+907 
-915 SNGAHSQKV
+915 
-924 TFNVLKNDNFYAYAA
+924 
-939 ATKSDNKTFI
+939 
-949 KKAGESVKMQVV
+949 VK
-961 NGSDDAAATFSYKWY
+961 
-976 ACSSNHRSYKNE
+976 
-988 DDDDWYTIGDGYV
+988 
-1001 QKRLANTTSV
+1001 
-1011 YEISSLTDADFDV
+1011 
-1024 NYYYCEVKNEL
+1024 
-1035 TKETKTVTFYVKKY
+1035 
-1049 DTTDITFTDLDGAY
+1049 
-1063 DSSGTSCIDVELGSS
+1063 
-1078 KEFGAVVK
+1078 
-1086 NPESKNFIYKWSFEK
+1086 
-1101 LHKDDTKYEYDYERA
+1101 
-1116 LDCTTEKLT
+1116 
-1125 LSNITEDN
+1125 
-1133 LGRYTLR
+1133 
-1140 IYEGSAADDDT
+1140 
-1151 PVITHYFEVSKKDAA
+1151 
-1166 AKKFTLSAVGNGQTG
+1166 
-1181 YYRSVGGNVTFAT
+1181 
-1194 ELSTESTDTV
+1194 
-1204 TYQWYQGGYYDD
+1204 
-1216 DDDTYNKGDAI
+1216 
-1227 LGETG
+1227 
-1232 SSLNLTNLR
+1232 
-1241 KSDFGKYTCV
+1241 
-1251 AKAGKLIDF
+1251 
-1260 ITFSVSEADAITVD
+1260 
-1274 WNNDEFDI
+1274 
-1282 YGGGASYNKTVKAK
+1282 
-1296 IGDSTNLTAVVT
+1296 
-1308 SATGDAIS
+1308 
-1316 YQWYEENLEDTHYN
+1316 
-1330 FYAKDNVEKGAYKIM
+1330 
-1345 QGQTTDT
+1345 
-1352 LALNQMTKDA
+1352 
-1362 FKRYKLEIT
+1362 
-1371 NGGYTVN
+1371 
-1378 VYFTLV
+1378 
-1384 RTDLPKVSVK
+1384 
-1394 ADKTSLEKGET
+1394 
-1405 AVLTAKVTNL
+1405 
-1415 GDKTATYQWYKNGKK
+1415 
-1430 IDGAT
+1430 
-1435 AATYTTE
+1435 
-1442 ALFSDLNELKD
+1442 
-1453 DEKSVTYK
+1453 
-1461 CEVSTDIDKVS
+1461 
-1472 DEISINFA
+1472 
-1480 GWGTISQTKDF
+1480 
-1491 VMKGDTVDIGI
+1491 
-1502 KMKEAGDWKYTWY
+1502 
-1515 KKDAVSDE
+1515 
-1523 YVKVPEATSATIS
+1523 
-1536 AIATSDDSKKLDNN
+1536 
-1550 RYKVV
+1550 
-1555 AEKGSDE
+1555 
-1562 TYVSYYAYAD
+1562 
-1572 VDVFNISD
+1572 
-1580 MTTLPSGKVAAYN
+1580 
-1593 KDADEETNYNQYFGY
+1593 
-1608 GIDGASKLRMTFSKD
+1608 
-1623 SNLYD
+1623 
-1628 SNAALYV
+1628 
-1635 FELDTQKIHRFDG
+1635 
-1648 YDLAGRTYVFDSG
+1648 
-1661 KCVFELTSAGSDKY
+1661 
-1675 TSGTDGFT
+1675 
-1683 VEKAINPDIDYSTLS
+1683 
-1698 VSKKSVKLN
+1698 
-1707 AGKSA
+1707 
-1712 TITYRALDNF
+1712 
-1722 GDTTKVTAKT
+1722 
-1732 SNKKVAT
+1732 
-1739 VSVAAGKVT
+1739 
-1748 IKAAGKAKG
+1748 
-1757 AATAKITLKNGTKKA
+1757 
-1772 TIKVTINNPVKK
+1772 
-1784 VKAAKKKA
+1784 
-1792 TVKKKKT
+1792 
-1799 VKLTFKVTSYNKA
+1799 
-1812 KKTSDKI
+1812 
-1819 TYKTSKKKVA
+1819 
-1829 KITKKKVSSKKI
+1829 
-1841 IVSVKGLKKG
+1841 
-1851 TSKITVTIGKKKAV
+1851 
-1865 VTVKVK
+1865 

>member
-1 MTLKKQK
+1 
-8 GGKQMRL
+8 MRL

-30 SLAPSNVGVVSKMAA
+30 SLAPSNVGVVSKTAA

-53 SYDYDP
+53 SYYYDP

-82 KAYFNSIISRYN
+82 KAYFNSNLSSYD
-94 NMTLESEDGNS
+94 NMTFESEDGNN
-105 IYTDTILFFDF
+105 IDTDSILFFDF
-116 DYNATTGTTSSA
+116 DYNATTGTTNSA
-128 IGSEDSSSLDIE
+128 IGSSSSLNIK

-154 GADEKDVD
+154 GVDEDDFD

-168 KQVSA
+168 KQVSD
-173 DWKADVKVGKKIYA
+173 DWKADVKAGKKIYA
-187 KLLYYYYDKDD
+187 KLSYYHYDDD
-198 KKQSGEVKLAFTL
+198 YNKQSGEVKLAFTL

-230 TDDDNSYVVTN
+230 TDDDNADVITN

-248 LTTVDNAY
+248 LVTVDNAY
-256 SIGSC
+256 SIGSY

-274 TKINNQTSSSVY
+274 KKLDYTSDSIN
-286 LKNSNVIDPQ
+286 LKNSNVIDPE

-302 LKCIATVKYD
+302 LKCIATVKYNG
-312 AIEIQSIEYDYTVYK
+312 IEIQSVEYDYTVYK
-327 VSSDSLYTTDDNS
+327 VSSESLYTMDDNDS
-340 SWAYAKKDGKAVLN
+340 DYSWASYAKKDGKAVLN

-383 GQSGKTLTID
+383 GQSGKTYTID

-404 AKIQISVGECLYTSF
+404 AQIQIYVGECLYTSF

-481 LTYTWYEYKDGKWNE
+481 LTYTWYEYKDKKWEE

-526 TASNGTLTY
+526 TATNGTLTY
-535 DKSCFIFFEN
+535 DKSSFTFIEN
-545 RDPEMYENYSNVKY
+545 RDPEMYEDYSNVKY

-574 AIGSSATL
+574 AIGSSVTL

-616 KVDENTWET
+616 KVDENSWES
-625 NTDYG
+625 NPDYG
-630 YTSVYDEDKDEDVYT
+630 YTSVYDEDTDEYVYT

-660 TIASVTDTAEK
+660 AIASVTDTAEK

-698 SGEFYVDLEQFN
+698 SGEFYVNLEQFK
-710 GFTAALP
+710 GFTVALP

-724 TLEVGGTIDLGVT
+724 TLEVGGTIDLGVI

-769 KDATTADYKKENI
+769 KDAATADYKKENI

-797 DKTTKAVISDV
+797 DKATKAAVSGVESESCD
-808 KPAEFEFN
+808 FN
-816 IKQAVKAEN
+816 IKQAVKSEN
-825 DTLTLKSESSYVVN
+825 DTLTVKSESSYVVN

-915 SNGAHSQKV
+915 SNGAHSEKV
-924 TFNVLKNDNFYAYAA
+924 TFNVLKEDNFYAYAA

-988 DDDDWYTIGDGYV
+988 DDDDWYTIGAGYV
-1001 QKRLANTTSV
+1001 QKRLASTTSV

-1063 DSSGTSCIDVELGSS
+1063 DSSDTSDIYVELGSS

-1101 LHKDDTKYEYDYERA
+1101 LHKDDTNCEYDYERA

-1133 LGRYTLR
+1133 LGTYTLR
-1140 IYEGSAADDDT
+1140 IYEGSATDDDT
-1151 PVITHYFEVSKKDAA
+1151 PVITHHFEVSKKDAA
-1166 AKKFTLSAVGNGQTG
+1166 AKKFVLSGVGNGQRD

-1216 DDDTYNKGDAI
+1216 DDDDTYHKGDAI

-1274 WNNDEFDI
+1274 WNNDNFRIDGNI
-1282 YGGGASYNKTVKAK
+1282 ATYNKTVKAK

-1316 YQWYEENLEDTHYN
+1316 YQWYEEDTEKSHYN
-1330 FYAKDNVEKGAYKIM
+1330 FYAKEQAADDEYKIM

-1352 LALNQMTKDA
+1352 LALNQMTKDS
-1362 FKRYKLEIT
+1362 FKDYKLVIS

-1378 VYFTLV
+1378 VFFTLV

-1415 GDKTATYQWYKNGKK
+1415 GDKTATYQWYKNGTK

-1562 TYVSYYAYAD
+1562 THVSYYAYAD

-1580 MTTLPSGKVAAYN
+1580 MTTRPSGKVAAYD

>member
-1 MTLKKQK
+1 
-8 GGKQMRL
+8 MRL

-30 SLAPSNVGVVSKMAA
+30 SLAPSNVGVVSKTAA

-53 SYDYDP
+53 SYYYDP

-82 KAYFNSIISRYN
+82 KAYFNSNLSSYD
-94 NMTLESEDGNS
+94 NMTFESEDGNN
-105 IYTDTILFFDF
+105 IDTDSILFFDF
-116 DYNATTGTTSSA
+116 DYNATTGTTNSA
-128 IGSEDSSSLDIE
+128 IGSSSSLNIK

-154 GADEKDVD
+154 GVDEDDFD

-168 KQVSA
+168 KQVSD
-173 DWKADVKVGKKIYA
+173 DWKADVKAGKKIYA
-187 KLLYYYYDKDD
+187 KLSYYHYDDD
-198 KKQSGEVKLAFTL
+198 YNKQSGEVKLAFTL

-230 TDDDNSYVVTN
+230 TDDDNADVITN

-248 LTTVDNAY
+248 LVTVDNAY
-256 SIGSC
+256 SIGSY

-274 TKINNQTSSSVY
+274 KKLDYTSDSIN
-286 LKNSNVIDPQ
+286 LKNSNVIDPE

-302 LKCIATVKYD
+302 LKCIATVKYNG
-312 AIEIQSIEYDYTVYK
+312 IEIQSVEYDYTVYK
-327 VSSDSLYTTDDNS
+327 VSSESLYTMDDNDS
-340 SWAYAKKDGKAVLN
+340 DYSWASYAKKDGKAVLN

-383 GQSGKTLTID
+383 GQSGKTYTID

-404 AKIQISVGECLYTSF
+404 AQIQIYVGECLYTSF

-481 LTYTWYEYKDGKWNE
+481 LTYTWYEYKDKKWEE

-526 TASNGTLTY
+526 TATNGTLTY
-535 DKSCFIFFEN
+535 DKSSFTFIEN
-545 RDPEMYENYSNVKY
+545 RDPEMYEDYSNVKY

-574 AIGSSATL
+574 AIGSSVTL

-616 KVDENTWET
+616 KVDENSWES
-625 NTDYG
+625 NPDYG
-630 YTSVYDEDKDEDVYT
+630 YTSVYDEDTDEYVYT

-660 TIASVTDTAEK
+660 AIASVTDTAEK

-698 SGEFYVDLEQFN
+698 SGEFYVNLEQFK
-710 GFTAALP
+710 GFTVALP

-724 TLEVGGTIDLGVT
+724 TLEVGGTIDLGVI

-797 DKTTKAVISDV
+797 DKATKAAVSGVESESCD
-808 KPAEFEFN
+808 FN
-816 IKQAVKAEN
+816 IKQAVKSEN
-825 DTLTLKSESSYVVN
+825 DTLTVKSESSYVVN

-915 SNGAHSQKV
+915 SNGAHSEKV
-924 TFNVLKNDNFYAYAA
+924 TFNVLKEDNFYAYAA

-988 DDDDWYTIGDGYV
+988 DDDDWYTIGAGYV
-1001 QKRLANTTSV
+1001 QKRLASTTSV

-1063 DSSGTSCIDVELGSS
+1063 DSSDTSDIYVELGSS

-1101 LHKDDTKYEYDYERA
+1101 LHKDDTNCEYDYERA

-1133 LGRYTLR
+1133 LGTYTLR
-1140 IYEGSAADDDT
+1140 IYEGSATDDDT
-1151 PVITHYFEVSKKDAA
+1151 PVITHHFEVSKKDAA
-1166 AKKFTLSAVGNGQTG
+1166 AKKFVLSGVGNGQRD

-1216 DDDTYNKGDAI
+1216 DDDDTYHKGDAI

-1274 WNNDEFDI
+1274 WNNDNFRIDGNI
-1282 YGGGASYNKTVKAK
+1282 ATYNKTVKAK

-1316 YQWYEENLEDTHYN
+1316 YQWYEEDTEKSHYN
-1330 FYAKDNVEKGAYKIM
+1330 FYAKEQAADDEYKIM

-1352 LALNQMTKDA
+1352 LALNQMTKDS
-1362 FKRYKLEIT
+1362 FKDYKLVIS

-1378 VYFTLV
+1378 VFFTLV

-1415 GDKTATYQWYKNGKK
+1415 GDKTATYQWYKNGTK

-1562 TYVSYYAYAD
+1562 THVSYYAYAD

-1580 MTTLPSGKVAAYN
+1580 MTTRPSGKVAAYD

-1757 AATAKITLKNGTKKA
+1757 AATAKITLTNGKKKA

>member
-1 MTLKKQK
+1 
-8 GGKQMRL
+8 MRL

-30 SLAPSNVGVVSKMAA
+30 SLAPSNVGVVSKTAA

-53 SYDYDP
+53 SYYYDP

-82 KAYFNSIISRYN
+82 KAYFNSNLSSYD
-94 NMTLESEDGNS
+94 NMTFESEDGNN
-105 IYTDTILFFDF
+105 IDTDSILFFDF
-116 DYNATTGTTSSA
+116 DYNATTGTTNSA
-128 IGSEDSSSLDIE
+128 IGSSSSLNIK

-168 KQVSA
+168 KQVSD
-173 DWKADVKVGKKIYA
+173 DWKADVKAGNKIYA
-187 KLLYYYYDKDD
+187 KLSYHHDD
-198 KKQSGEVKLAFTL
+198 DDNNRQSGEVKLAFTL

-224 AIYKYE
+224 AIYKYK
-230 TDDDNSYVVTN
+230 TDDDNADVITN

-248 LTTVDNAY
+248 LVTVDNAY
-256 SIGSC
+256 SIGSY

-274 TKINNQTSSSVY
+274 KKLDYTSDSIN
-286 LKNSNVIDPQ
+286 LKNSNVIDPE

-302 LKCIATVKYD
+302 LKCIATVKYNG
-312 AIEIQSIEYDYTVYK
+312 IEIQSIEYDYTVYK
-327 VSSDSLYTTDDNS
+327 VSSESLYTMDDDYS
-340 SWAYAKKDGKAVLN
+340 DYSWAYAKKDGKAVLN

-369 QKYDEKEKTYKTID
+369 QKYDEKEKTYKTVD

-404 AKIQISVGECLYTSF
+404 AQIQIYVGECLYTSF

-481 LTYTWYEYKDGKWNE
+481 LTYTWYEYKDKKWEE

-526 TASNGTLTY
+526 TATNGTLTY
-535 DKSCFIFFEN
+535 DKSSFTFIEN
-545 RDPEMYENYSNVKY
+545 RDPEMYEDYSNVKY

-574 AIGSSATL
+574 AIGSSVTL

-616 KVDENTWET
+616 KVDENSWES
-625 NTDYG
+625 NPDYG
-630 YTSVYDEDKDEDVYT
+630 YTSVYDEDTDEYVYT

-660 TIASVTDTAEK
+660 AIASVTDTAEK

-698 SGEFYVDLEQFN
+698 SGEFYVNLEQFK
-710 GFTAALP
+710 GFTVALP

-724 TLEVGGTIDLGVT
+724 TLEVGGTIDLGVI

-797 DKTTKAVISDV
+797 DKATKAAVSGVESESCD
-808 KPAEFEFN
+808 FN
-816 IKQAVKAEN
+816 IKQAVKSEN
-825 DTLTLKSESSYVVN
+825 DTLTVKSESSYVVN

-915 SNGAHSQKV
+915 SNGAHSEKV
-924 TFNVLKNDNFYAYAA
+924 TFNVLKEDNFYAYAV

-988 DDDDWYTIGDGYV
+988 DDDDWYTIGAGYV
-1001 QKRLANTTSV
+1001 QKRLASTTSV

-1063 DSSGTSCIDVELGSS
+1063 DSSDTSDIYVELGSS

-1101 LHKDDTKYEYDYERA
+1101 LHKDDTNCEYDYERA

-1133 LGRYTLR
+1133 LGTYTLR
-1140 IYEGSAADDDT
+1140 IYEGSATDDDT
-1151 PVITHYFEVSKKDAA
+1151 PVITHHFEVSKKDAA
-1166 AKKFTLSAVGNGQTG
+1166 AKKFVLSGVGNGQRD

-1216 DDDTYNKGDAI
+1216 DDDDTYHKGDAI

-1274 WNNDEFDI
+1274 WNNDNFRIDGNI
-1282 YGGGASYNKTVKAK
+1282 ATYNKTVKAK

-1316 YQWYEENLEDTHYN
+1316 YQWYEEDTEKSHYN
-1330 FYAKDNVEKGAYKIM
+1330 FYAKEQAADDEYKIM

-1352 LALNQMTKDA
+1352 LALNQMTKDS
-1362 FKRYKLEIT
+1362 FKDYKLVIS

-1378 VYFTLV
+1378 VFFTLV

-1415 GDKTATYQWYKNGKK
+1415 GDKTATYQWYKNGTK

-1453 DEKSVTYK
+1453 SEKSVTYK

-1562 TYVSYYAYAD
+1562 THVSYYAYAD

-1580 MTTLPSGKVAAYN
+1580 MTTRPSGKVAAYD

>member
-1 MTLKKQK
+1 
-8 GGKQMRL
+8 MRF

-30 SLAPSNVGVVSKMAA
+30 SLAPSNVGVVSKTAA

-53 SYDYDP
+53 SYDYDS

-82 KAYFNSIISRYN
+82 KAYFNSYLSSYN
-94 NMTLESEDGNS
+94 NMTFESEDGNR
-105 IYTDTILFFDF
+105 IYTDSILFYDF
-116 DYNATTGTTSSA
+116 DYNATGATGSA
-128 IGSEDSSSLDIE
+128 IGNSSSLGIE
-140 DMYKKKAAAELKKA
+140 DMYKKKAAAKLKEA
-154 GADEKDVD
+154 GVDEDDDD
-162 YSDKLN
+162 YSDELK

-173 DWKADVKVGKKIYA
+173 DWKADVKVGNKIYA
-187 KLLYYYYDKDD
+187 KLSYHHYDDD
-198 KKQSGEVKLAFTL
+198 NKEQSGEVKLVFTL
-211 SDSYKKSEDYKQY
+211 SDSYQKSDSYKQY

-230 TDDDNSYVVTN
+230 TDDDNADVITN
-241 DNYLYSG
+241 DDYLYSG
-248 LTTVDNAY
+248 LATVDNEY
-256 SIGSC
+256 SIGTS
-261 TYQWYKADASGEY
+261 TYQWYKADAAGDY
-274 TKINNQTSSSVY
+274 KKINYQTSSSVY
-286 LKNSNVIDPQ
+286 LKNSNIIDPE

-302 LKCIATVKYD
+302 FKCIATVKYD
-312 AIEIQSIEYDYTVYK
+312 GIEIQSVEFDYTVYK
-327 VSSDSLYTTDDNS
+327 VGSYSLYTRDDNAS
-340 SWAYAKKDGKAVLN
+340 DFEWAYAKKDGEAVLN

-383 GQSGKTLTID
+383 DKSGKTLTI
-393 KCTDADYVSYR
+393 KCSDADYVSY
-404 AKIQISVGECLYTSF
+404 KVQIQISVGECLYRTF
-419 EKTIQL
+419 EKTFQL
-425 VENPPYSVNN
+425 VENPPYSVN
-435 KTGYGKNAEKDDAD
+435 KKIKYGKDPVKDDTD
-449 GKYYSQ
+449 GKYYPQ
-455 YSLSNNVVPGD
+455 YSLTNKVVPGD

-481 LTYTWYEYKDGKWNE
+481 LTYTWYEYKDKKWEE

-519 KQYKCKV
+519 KQYQCKV

-535 DKSCFIFFEN
+535 DKSCFTFTEY
-545 RDPEMYENYSNVKY
+545 RDPEMYEDYSNVKY
-559 GSTSRSNAKDNALKT
+559 GSTSRSNAKDNALKV

-616 KVDENTWET
+616 KVDENLWES
-625 NTDYG
+625 NPDYG
-630 YTSVYDEDKDEDVYT
+630 YTSVYDEDTDEYVYT

-660 TIASVTDTAEK
+660 TIASATDTTEK

-683 YKAGTTDLTNAKSVA
+683 YKTGTTDLANAKSVA
-698 SGEFYVDLEQFN
+698 SGMFYVDLEQFK
-710 GFTAALP
+710 GFTVALP

-763 KAYIDI
+763 KAYTDI

-808 KPAEFEFN
+808 EPAEFEFN
-816 IKQAVKAEN
+816 IKQAVKTEN
-825 DTLTLKSESSYVVN
+825 DTLTVKSESSYVIS

-847 TLSVAAETADAAKYP
+847 TLSVAAETADATKYP
-862 LTYKWEKIEKDSY
+862 LTYKWEKIDNDPY
-875 SDSYGKYVDVMGADG
+875 SDSYGKYVDIVGADG

-896 DYALNIADENA
+896 DYALNITDETA

-915 SNGAHSQKV
+915 SNGAHSKEV

-939 ATKSDNKTFI
+939 ATKSSEKTFI

-976 ACSSNHRSYKNE
+976 AYSSNYRSYKNE
-988 DDDDWYTIGDGYV
+988 DDDDWYSIGSGYV
-1001 QKRLANTTSV
+1001 EKRIDNATSV

-1024 NYYYCEVKNEL
+1024 DHYDCVVKNEL

-1049 DTTDITFTDLDGAY
+1049 DTTDITFTDLDGTY
-1063 DSSGTSCIDVELGSS
+1063 DNSSTSDVEVELGST

-1086 NPESKNFIYKWSFEK
+1086 NPESKNFIYKWSFAK
-1101 LHKDDTKYEYDYERA
+1101 LHKDDTNYDYDYERA

-1133 LGRYTLR
+1133 LGTYTLR

-1166 AKKFTLSAVGNGQTG
+1166 AKKFTLSAVGNGQRA

-1194 ELSTESTDTV
+1194 ELSTESTDAV
-1204 TYQWYQGGYYDD
+1204 TYQWY
-1216 DDDTYNKGDAI
+1216 KGDDAI
-1227 LGETG
+1227 YGETG
-1232 SSLNLTNLR
+1232 SSLSLTNLR
-1241 KSDFGKYTCV
+1241 IADFGTYACV
-1251 AKAGKLIDF
+1251 AKAGTLTSRL
-1260 ITFSVSEADAITVD
+1260 TFSVSEADAITVD
-1274 WNNDEFDI
+1274 WNNDNFRI
-1282 YGGGASYNKTVKAK
+1282 YGNIATYNKTVKAK

-1308 SATGDAIS
+1308 SATGDAVS
-1316 YQWYEENLEDTHYN
+1316 YQWYEEDTEKSHYN
-1330 FYAKDNVEKGAYKIM
+1330 FYAKEQADDEAYKIM

-1352 LALNQMTKDA
+1352 LALNQMTKDS
-1362 FKRYKLEIT
+1362 FKNYKLEIT

-1378 VYFTLV
+1378 VFFTLV

-1394 ADKTSLEKGET
+1394 ADKRELEKGES

-1453 DEKSVTYK
+1453 AEKSVTYK

-1472 DEISINFA
+1472 DEISLNFA
-1480 GWGTISQTKDF
+1480 GWGTISQTKEF
-1491 VMKGDTVDIGI
+1491 AMKGDTVDIGI
-1502 KMKEAGDWKYTWY
+1502 NMKEAGDWKYTWY
-1515 KKDAVSDE
+1515 KKDAVSGE

-1536 AIATSDDSKKLDNN
+1536 AIATSDDSKKDDNN
-1550 RYKVV
+1550 RYRVV

-1562 TYVSYYAYAD
+1562 TYVRYYADAD
-1572 VDVFNISD
+1572 VEVFNISD
-1580 MTTLPSGKVAAYN
+1580 MTTYPSGKVAAYN
-1593 KDADEETNYNQYFGY
+1593 KDADEDTDNNQYFGY
-1608 GIDGASKLRMTFSKD
+1608 SIDGASKLRMTFSKD

-1628 SNAALYV
+1628 SNADFVVY
-1635 FELDTQKIHRFDG
+1635 ELDTQKIRYFDG

-1661 KCVFELTSAGSDKY
+1661 KCVFKLTGANNTKY
-1675 TSGTDGFT
+1675 TSGTDGVT
-1683 VEKAINPDIDYSTLS
+1683 VEKAINPDVDYSKLT

-1712 TITYRALDNF
+1712 TITYSALDNF

-1739 VSVAAGKVT
+1739 VSVAAGKVA
-1748 IKAAGKAKG
+1748 IKAASKAKG
-1757 AATAKITLKNGTKKA
+1757 AATAKITLTNGTKTA
-1772 TIKVTINNPVKK
+1772 TIKVTINNPVKTL
-1784 VKAAKKKA
+1784 KAAKKKA

-1819 TYKTSKKKVA
+1819 TYKTSKKKIA
-1829 KITKKKVSSKKI
+1829 KITKKTVSSKKI
-1841 IVSVKGLKKG
+1841 VVSVKGLKKG
-1851 TSKITVTIGKKKAV
+1851 TSKITVTVGKKKAV

>member
-1 MTLKKQK
+1 
-8 GGKQMRL
+8 MRL

-30 SLAPSNVGVVSKMAA
+30 SLAPSNVGVVSKTAA

-53 SYDYDP
+53 SYYYDP

-82 KAYFNSIISRYN
+82 KAYFNSNLSSYD
-94 NMTLESEDGNS
+94 NMTFESEDGNN
-105 IYTDTILFFDF
+105 IDTDSILFFDF
-116 DYNATTGTTSSA
+116 DYNATTGTTNSA
-128 IGSEDSSSLDIE
+128 IGSSSSLNIK

-168 KQVSA
+168 KQVSD
-173 DWKADVKVGKKIYA
+173 DWKADVKAGNKIYA
-187 KLLYYYYDKDD
+187 KLSYHHDD
-198 KKQSGEVKLAFTL
+198 DDNNRQSGEVKLAFTL

-224 AIYKYE
+224 AIYKYK
-230 TDDDNSYVVTN
+230 TDDDNADVITN

-248 LTTVDNAY
+248 LVTVDNAY
-256 SIGSC
+256 SIGSY

-274 TKINNQTSSSVY
+274 KKLDYTSDSIN
-286 LKNSNVIDPQ
+286 LKNSNVIDPE

-302 LKCIATVKYD
+302 LKCIATVKYNG
-312 AIEIQSIEYDYTVYK
+312 IEIQSVEYDYTVYK
-327 VSSDSLYTTDDNS
+327 VSSESLYTMDDDYS
-340 SWAYAKKDGKAVLN
+340 DYSWAYAKKDGKAVLN

-369 QKYDEKEKTYKTID
+369 QKYDEKEKTYKTVD

-404 AKIQISVGECLYTSF
+404 AQIQIYVGECLYTSF

-481 LTYTWYEYKDGKWNE
+481 LTYTWYEYKDKKWEE

-526 TASNGTLTY
+526 TATNGTLTY
-535 DKSCFIFFEN
+535 DKSSFTFIEN
-545 RDPEMYENYSNVKY
+545 RDPEMYEDYSNVKY

-574 AIGSSATL
+574 AIGSSVTL

-616 KVDENTWET
+616 KVDENSWES
-625 NTDYG
+625 NPDYG
-630 YTSVYDEDKDEDVYT
+630 YTSVYDEDTDEYVYT

-660 TIASVTDTAEK
+660 AIASVTDTAEK

-698 SGEFYVDLEQFN
+698 SGEFYVNLEQFK
-710 GFTAALP
+710 GFTVALP

-724 TLEVGGTIDLGVT
+724 TLEVGGTIDLGVI

-797 DKTTKAVISDV
+797 DKATKAAVSGVESESCD
-808 KPAEFEFN
+808 FN
-816 IKQAVKAEN
+816 IKQAVKSEN
-825 DTLTLKSESSYVVN
+825 DTLTVKSESSYVVN

-915 SNGAHSQKV
+915 SNGAHSEKV
-924 TFNVLKNDNFYAYAA
+924 TFNVLKEDNFYAYAA

-988 DDDDWYTIGDGYV
+988 DDDDWYTIGAGYV
-1001 QKRLANTTSV
+1001 QKRLASTTSV

-1063 DSSGTSCIDVELGSS
+1063 DSSDTSDIYVELGSS

-1101 LHKDDTKYEYDYERA
+1101 LHKDDTNCEYDYERA

-1133 LGRYTLR
+1133 LGTYTLR
-1140 IYEGSAADDDT
+1140 IYEGSATDDDT
-1151 PVITHYFEVSKKDAA
+1151 PVITHHFEVSKKDAA
-1166 AKKFTLSAVGNGQTG
+1166 AKKFVLSGVGNGQRD

-1216 DDDTYNKGDAI
+1216 DDDDTYHKGDAI

-1274 WNNDEFDI
+1274 WNNDNFRIDGNI
-1282 YGGGASYNKTVKAK
+1282 ATYNKTVKAK

-1316 YQWYEENLEDTHYN
+1316 YQWYEEDTEKSHYN
-1330 FYAKDNVEKGAYKIM
+1330 FYAKEQAADDEYKIM

-1352 LALNQMTKDA
+1352 LALNQMTKDS
-1362 FKRYKLEIT
+1362 FKDYKLVIS

-1378 VYFTLV
+1378 VFFTLV

-1415 GDKTATYQWYKNGKK
+1415 GDKTATYQWYKNGTK

-1562 TYVSYYAYAD
+1562 THVSYYAYAD

-1580 MTTLPSGKVAAYN
+1580 MTTRPSGKVAAYD

>member
-1 MTLKKQK
+1 
-8 GGKQMRL
+8 MRL

-30 SLAPSNVGVVSKMAA
+30 SLAPSNVGVVSKTAA

-53 SYDYDP
+53 SYYYDP

-82 KAYFNSIISRYN
+82 KAYFNSNLSSYN
-94 NMTLESEDGNS
+94 NMKFESEDGNR
-105 IYTDTILFFDF
+105 IYTDSILFYDF
-116 DYNATTGTTSSA
+116 DYNATTVTTSSA

-140 DMYKKKAAAELKKA
+140 DMYKEKAAAELKKA
-154 GADEKDVD
+154 GVDEDDFD

-168 KQVSA
+168 KQVSD
-173 DWKADVKVGKKIYA
+173 DWQAAVKAGNKIYA
-187 KLLYYYYDKDD
+187 KLSYHHDD
-198 KKQSGEVKLAFTL
+198 DDNNRQSGEVKLAFTL
-211 SDSYKKSEDYKQY
+211 SDSYKKSEDYEQY

-230 TDDDNSYVVTN
+230 TDDDNADVITN
-241 DNYLYSG
+241 DDYLYSG

-256 SIGSC
+256 SIGSY

-274 TKINNQTSSSVY
+274 TKINNQTSRSVY

-312 AIEIQSIEYDYTVYK
+312 GIEIQSIEYDYTVYK
-327 VSSDSLYTTDDNS
+327 VSSESLYTMDDDYSNY

-383 GQSGKTLTID
+383 GKSGKTLTID

-481 LTYTWYEYKDGKWNE
+481 LTYTWYEYKDKKWEE

-526 TASNGTLTY
+526 TATNGTLTY
-535 DKSCFIFFEN
+535 DKSSFTFIEN
-545 RDPEMYENYSNVKY
+545 RDPEMYEDYSNVKY

-574 AIGSSATL
+574 AIGSSVTL

-605 DKDEYNKNHLI
+605 DKDEY
-616 KVDENTWET
+616 
-625 NTDYG
+625 
-630 YTSVYDEDKDEDVYT
+630 
-645 YYKWTDIKDATADTY
+645 KWTDIKDATADTY
-660 TIASVTDTAEK
+660 AIASVTDTAEK

-698 SGEFYVDLEQFN
+698 SGEFYVNLEQFK
-710 GFTAALP
+710 GFTVKLP

-724 TLEVGGTIDLGVT
+724 TLEVGGTIDLGVI

-763 KAYIDI
+763 KAYTDI

-797 DKTTKAVISDV
+797 DKATKAAVSGVESESCD
-808 KPAEFEFN
+808 FN
-816 IKQAVKAEN
+816 IKQAVKSEN
-825 DTLTLKSESSYVVN
+825 DTLTVKSESSYVVN

-915 SNGAHSQKV
+915 SNGAHSEKV
-924 TFNVLKNDNFYAYAA
+924 TFNVLKEDNFYAYAA

-988 DDDDWYTIGDGYV
+988 DDDDWYTIGAGYV
-1001 QKRLANTTSV
+1001 QKRLASTTSV

-1063 DSSGTSCIDVELGSS
+1063 DSSDTSDIYVELGSS

-1101 LHKDDTKYEYDYERA
+1101 LHKDDTNCEYDYERA

-1133 LGRYTLR
+1133 LGTYTLR
-1140 IYEGSAADDDT
+1140 IYEGSATDDDT
-1151 PVITHYFEVSKKDAA
+1151 PVITHHFEVSKKDAA
-1166 AKKFTLSAVGNGQTG
+1166 AKKFVLSGVGNGQRD

-1216 DDDTYNKGDAI
+1216 DDDTYHKGDAI

-1274 WNNDEFDI
+1274 WNNDNFRIDGNI
-1282 YGGGASYNKTVKAK
+1282 ATYNKTVKAK

-1316 YQWYEENLEDTHYN
+1316 YQWYEEDTEKSHYN
-1330 FYAKDNVEKGAYKIM
+1330 FYAKEQAADDEYKIM

-1352 LALNQMTKDA
+1352 LALNQMTKDS
-1362 FKRYKLEIT
+1362 FKDYKLVIS

-1378 VYFTLV
+1378 VFFTLV

-1415 GDKTATYQWYKNGKK
+1415 GDKTATYQWYKNGTK

-1562 TYVSYYAYAD
+1562 THVSYYAYAD

-1580 MTTLPSGKVAAYN
+1580 MTTRPSGKVAAYD

>member
-1 MTLKKQK
+1 
-8 GGKQMRL
+8 MRL

-30 SLAPSNVGVVSKMAA
+30 SLAPSNVGVVSKTAA

-53 SYDYDP
+53 SYYYDP

-82 KAYFNSIISRYN
+82 KAYFNSNLSSYD
-94 NMTLESEDGNS
+94 NMTFESEDGNN
-105 IYTDTILFFDF
+105 IDTDSILFFDF
-116 DYNATTGTTSSA
+116 DYNATTGTTNSA
-128 IGSEDSSSLDIE
+128 IGSSSSLNIK

-154 GADEKDVD
+154 GVDEDDFD

-168 KQVSA
+168 KQVSD
-173 DWKADVKVGKKIYA
+173 DWKADVKAGNKIYA
-187 KLLYYYYDKDD
+187 KLSYYHYDDD
-198 KKQSGEVKLAFTL
+198 YNKQSGEVKLAFTL

-224 AIYKYE
+224 AIYKYK
-230 TDDDNSYVVTN
+230 TDDDNADVITN

-256 SIGSC
+256 SIGSY

-274 TKINNQTSSSVY
+274 KKLDYTSDSIN
-286 LKNSNVIDPQ
+286 LKNSNVIDPE

-302 LKCIATVKYD
+302 LKCIATVKYNG
-312 AIEIQSIEYDYTVYK
+312 IEIQSIEYDYTVYK
-327 VSSDSLYTTDDNS
+327 VSSESLYTMDDDYS
-340 SWAYAKKDGKAVLN
+340 DYSWAYAKKDGKAVLN

-369 QKYDEKEKTYKTID
+369 QKYDEKEKTYKTVD

-404 AKIQISVGECLYTSF
+404 AQIQIYVGECLYTSF

-481 LTYTWYEYKDGKWNE
+481 LTYTWYEYKDKKWEE

-526 TASNGTLTY
+526 TATNGTLTY
-535 DKSCFIFFEN
+535 DKSSFTFIEN
-545 RDPEMYENYSNVKY
+545 RDPEMYEDYSNVKY

-574 AIGSSATL
+574 AIGSSVTL

-616 KVDENTWET
+616 KVDENSWES
-625 NTDYG
+625 NPDYG
-630 YTSVYDEDKDEDVYT
+630 YTSVYDEDTDEYVYT

-660 TIASVTDTAEK
+660 AIASVTDTAEK

-698 SGEFYVDLEQFN
+698 SGEFYVNLEQFK
-710 GFTAALP
+710 GFTVKLP

-724 TLEVGGTIDLGVT
+724 TLEVGGTIDLGVI

-797 DKTTKAVISDV
+797 DKATKAAVSGVESESCD
-808 KPAEFEFN
+808 FN
-816 IKQAVKAEN
+816 IKQAVKSEN
-825 DTLTLKSESSYVVN
+825 DTLTVKSESSYVVN

-915 SNGAHSQKV
+915 SNGAHSEKV
-924 TFNVLKNDNFYAYAA
+924 TFNVLKEDNFYAYAA

-988 DDDDWYTIGDGYV
+988 DDDDWYTIGAGYV
-1001 QKRLANTTSV
+1001 QKRLASTTSV

-1063 DSSGTSCIDVELGSS
+1063 DSSDTSDIYVELGSS

-1101 LHKDDTKYEYDYERA
+1101 LHKDDTNCEYDYERA

-1133 LGRYTLR
+1133 LGTYTLR

-1151 PVITHYFEVSKKDAA
+1151 PVITHHFEVSKKDAA
-1166 AKKFTLSAVGNGQTG
+1166 AKKFVLSGVGNGQRD

-1216 DDDTYNKGDAI
+1216 DDDDTYHKGDAI

-1274 WNNDEFDI
+1274 WNNDNFRIDGNI
-1282 YGGGASYNKTVKAK
+1282 ATYNKTVKAK

-1316 YQWYEENLEDTHYN
+1316 YQWYEEDTEKSHYN
-1330 FYAKDNVEKGAYKIM
+1330 FYAKEQAADDEYKIM

-1352 LALNQMTKDA
+1352 LALNQMTKDS
-1362 FKRYKLEIT
+1362 FKDYKLVIS

-1378 VYFTLV
+1378 VFFTLV

-1415 GDKTATYQWYKNGKK
+1415 GDKTATYQWYKNGTK

-1562 TYVSYYAYAD
+1562 THVSYYAYAD

-1580 MTTLPSGKVAAYN
+1580 MTTRPSGKVAAYD

>member
-1 MTLKKQK
+1 
-8 GGKQMRL
+8 MRL

-30 SLAPSNVGVVSKMAA
+30 SLAPSNVGVVSKTAA

-53 SYDYDP
+53 SYYYDP

-82 KAYFNSIISRYN
+82 KAYFNSNLSSYN
-94 NMTLESEDGNS
+94 NMKFESEDGNR
-105 IYTDTILFFDF
+105 IYTDSILFYDF
-116 DYNATTGTTSSA
+116 DYNATTVTTSSA

-140 DMYKKKAAAELKKA
+140 DMYKEKAAAELKKA
-154 GADEKDVD
+154 GVDEDDFD

-168 KQVSA
+168 KQVSD
-173 DWKADVKVGKKIYA
+173 DWQAAVKAGNKIYA
-187 KLLYYYYDKDD
+187 KLSYHHDD
-198 KKQSGEVKLAFTL
+198 DDNNRQSGEVKLAFTL
-211 SDSYKKSEDYKQY
+211 SDSYKKSEDYEQY

-230 TDDDNSYVVTN
+230 TDDDNADVITN
-241 DNYLYSG
+241 DDYLYSG

-256 SIGSC
+256 SIGSY

-274 TKINNQTSSSVY
+274 TKINNQTSRSVY

-312 AIEIQSIEYDYTVYK
+312 GIEIQSIEYDYTVYK
-327 VSSDSLYTTDDNS
+327 VSSESLYTMDDDYSNY

-383 GQSGKTLTID
+383 GKSGKTLTID

-404 AKIQISVGECLYTSF
+404 AQIQISVGECLYTSF

-481 LTYTWYEYKDGKWNE
+481 LTYTWYEYKDKKWEE

-526 TASNGTLTY
+526 TATNGTLTY
-535 DKSCFIFFEN
+535 DKSSFTFIEN
-545 RDPEMYENYSNVKY
+545 RDPEMYEDYSNVKY
-559 GSTSRSNAKDNALKT
+559 GSTSRYNAKDNALKT

-605 DKDEYNKNHLI
+605 DKDEY
-616 KVDENTWET
+616 
-625 NTDYG
+625 
-630 YTSVYDEDKDEDVYT
+630 
-645 YYKWTDIKDATADTY
+645 KWTDIKDATADTY
-660 TIASVTDTAEK
+660 AIASVTDTAEK

-698 SGEFYVDLEQFN
+698 SGEFYVNLEQFN

-724 TLEVGGTIDLGVT
+724 TLEVGGTIDLGVI

-769 KDATTADYKKENI
+769 KDAATADYKKENI

-797 DKTTKAVISDV
+797 DKATKAAVSGVESESCD
-808 KPAEFEFN
+808 FN
-816 IKQAVKAEN
+816 IKQAVKSEN
-825 DTLTLKSESSYVVN
+825 DTLTVKSESSYVVN

-915 SNGAHSQKV
+915 SNGAHSEKV
-924 TFNVLKNDNFYAYAA
+924 TFNVLKEDNFYAYAA

-988 DDDDWYTIGDGYV
+988 DDDDWYTIGAGYV
-1001 QKRLANTTSV
+1001 QKRLASTTSV

-1063 DSSGTSCIDVELGSS
+1063 DSSDTSDIYVELGSS

-1101 LHKDDTKYEYDYERA
+1101 LHKDDTNCEYDYERA

-1133 LGRYTLR
+1133 LGTYTLR
-1140 IYEGSAADDDT
+1140 IYEGSATDDDT
-1151 PVITHYFEVSKKDAA
+1151 PVITHHFEVSKKDAA
-1166 AKKFTLSAVGNGQTG
+1166 AKKFVLSGVGNGQRD

-1216 DDDTYNKGDAI
+1216 DDDDTYHKGDAI

-1274 WNNDEFDI
+1274 WNNDNFRIDGNI
-1282 YGGGASYNKTVKAK
+1282 ATYNKTVKAK

-1316 YQWYEENLEDTHYN
+1316 YQWYEEDTEKSHYN
-1330 FYAKDNVEKGAYKIM
+1330 FYAKEQAADDEYKIM

-1352 LALNQMTKDA
+1352 LALNQMTKDS
-1362 FKRYKLEIT
+1362 FKDYKLVIS

-1378 VYFTLV
+1378 VFFTLV

-1415 GDKTATYQWYKNGKK
+1415 GDKTATYQWYKNGTK

-1562 TYVSYYAYAD
+1562 THVSYYAYAD

-1580 MTTLPSGKVAAYN
+1580 MTTRPSGKVAAYD

>member
-1 MTLKKQK
+1 
-8 GGKQMRL
+8 MRL

-30 SLAPSNVGVVSKMAA
+30 SLAPSNVGVVSKTAA

-53 SYDYDP
+53 SYYYDP

-82 KAYFNSIISRYN
+82 KAYFNSNLSSYD
-94 NMTLESEDGNS
+94 NMTFESEDGNN
-105 IYTDTILFFDF
+105 IDTDSILFFDF
-116 DYNATTGTTSSA
+116 DYNATTGTTNSA
-128 IGSEDSSSLDIE
+128 IGSSSSLNIK

-168 KQVSA
+168 KQVSD
-173 DWKADVKVGKKIYA
+173 DWKADVKAGNKIYA
-187 KLLYYYYDKDD
+187 KLSYSHYDDD
-198 KKQSGEVKLAFTL
+198 NNKQSGEVKLAFTL

-224 AIYKYE
+224 AIYKYK
-230 TDDDNSYVVTN
+230 TDDDNADVITN

-248 LTTVDNAY
+248 LVTVDNAY
-256 SIGSC
+256 SIGSY

-274 TKINNQTSSSVY
+274 KKLDYTSDSIN
-286 LKNSNVIDPQ
+286 LKNSNVIDPE

-312 AIEIQSIEYDYTVYK
+312 GIEIQSIEYDYTVYK
-327 VSSDSLYTTDDNS
+327 VSSESLYTMDDDYS
-340 SWAYAKKDGKAVLN
+340 DYSWAYAKKDGKAVLN

-369 QKYDEKEKTYKTID
+369 QKYDEKEKTYKTVD

-404 AKIQISVGECLYTSF
+404 AQIQIYVGECLYTSF

-481 LTYTWYEYKDGKWNE
+481 LTYTWYEYKDKKWEE

-526 TASNGTLTY
+526 TATNGTLTY
-535 DKSCFIFFEN
+535 DKSSFTFIEN
-545 RDPEMYENYSNVKY
+545 RDPEMYEDYSNVKY

-574 AIGSSATL
+574 AIGSSVTL

-616 KVDENTWET
+616 KVDENSWES
-625 NTDYG
+625 NPDYG
-630 YTSVYDEDKDEDVYT
+630 YTSVYDEDTDEYVYT

-660 TIASVTDTAEK
+660 AIASVTDTAEK

-698 SGEFYVDLEQFN
+698 SGEFYVNLEQFK
-710 GFTAALP
+710 GFTVALP

-724 TLEVGGTIDLGVT
+724 TLEVGGTIDLGVI

-797 DKTTKAVISDV
+797 DKATKAAVSGVESESCD
-808 KPAEFEFN
+808 FN
-816 IKQAVKAEN
+816 IKQAVKSEN
-825 DTLTLKSESSYVVN
+825 DTLTVKSESSYVVN

-915 SNGAHSQKV
+915 SNGAHSEKV
-924 TFNVLKNDNFYAYAA
+924 TFNVLKEDNFYAYAA

-988 DDDDWYTIGDGYV
+988 DDDDWYTIGAGYV
-1001 QKRLANTTSV
+1001 QKRLASTTSV

-1063 DSSGTSCIDVELGSS
+1063 DSSDTSDIYVELGSS

-1101 LHKDDTKYEYDYERA
+1101 LHKDDTNCEYDYERA

-1133 LGRYTLR
+1133 LGTYTLR
-1140 IYEGSAADDDT
+1140 IYEGSATDDDT
-1151 PVITHYFEVSKKDAA
+1151 PVITHHFEVSKKDAA
-1166 AKKFTLSAVGNGQTG
+1166 AKKFVLSGVGNGQRD

-1216 DDDTYNKGDAI
+1216 DDDDTYHKGDAI

-1274 WNNDEFDI
+1274 WNNDNFRIDGNI
-1282 YGGGASYNKTVKAK
+1282 ATYNKTVKAK

-1316 YQWYEENLEDTHYN
+1316 YQWYEEDTEKSHYN
-1330 FYAKDNVEKGAYKIM
+1330 FYAKEQAADDEYKIM

-1352 LALNQMTKDA
+1352 LALNQMTKDS
-1362 FKRYKLEIT
+1362 FKDYKLVIS

-1378 VYFTLV
+1378 VFFTLV

-1415 GDKTATYQWYKNGKK
+1415 GDKTATYQWYKNGTK

-1562 TYVSYYAYAD
+1562 THVSYYAYAD

-1580 MTTLPSGKVAAYN
+1580 MTTRPSGKVAAYD

>member
-1 MTLKKQK
+1 
-8 GGKQMRL
+8 MRL

-30 SLAPSNVGVVSKMAA
+30 SLAPSNVGVVSKTAA

-53 SYDYDP
+53 SYYYDP

-82 KAYFNSIISRYN
+82 KAYFNSNLSSYD
-94 NMTLESEDGNS
+94 NMTFESEDGNN
-105 IYTDTILFFDF
+105 IDTDSILFFDF
-116 DYNATTGTTSSA
+116 DYNATTGTTNSA
-128 IGSEDSSSLDIE
+128 IGSSSSLNIK

-168 KQVSA
+168 KQVSD
-173 DWKADVKVGKKIYA
+173 DWKADVKAGNKIYA
-187 KLLYYYYDKDD
+187 KLSYHHDD
-198 KKQSGEVKLAFTL
+198 DDNNRQSGEVKLAFTL

-224 AIYKYE
+224 AIYKYK
-230 TDDDNSYVVTN
+230 TDDDNADVITN

-248 LTTVDNAY
+248 LVTVDNAY
-256 SIGSC
+256 SIGSY

-274 TKINNQTSSSVY
+274 KKLDYTSDSIN
-286 LKNSNVIDPQ
+286 LKNSNVIDPE

-302 LKCIATVKYD
+302 LKCIATVKYNG
-312 AIEIQSIEYDYTVYK
+312 IEIQSIEYDYTVYK
-327 VSSDSLYTTDDNS
+327 VSSESLYTMDDDYS
-340 SWAYAKKDGKAVLN
+340 DYSWAYAKKDGKAVLN

-369 QKYDEKEKTYKTID
+369 QKYDEKEKTYKTVD

-404 AKIQISVGECLYTSF
+404 AQIQIYVGECLYTSF

-481 LTYTWYEYKDGKWNE
+481 LTYTWYEYKDKKWEE

-526 TASNGTLTY
+526 TATNGTLTY
-535 DKSCFIFFEN
+535 DKSSFTFIEN
-545 RDPEMYENYSNVKY
+545 RDPEMYEDYSNVKY

-574 AIGSSATL
+574 AIGSSVTL

-616 KVDENTWET
+616 KVDENSWES
-625 NTDYG
+625 NPDYG
-630 YTSVYDEDKDEDVYT
+630 YTSVYDEDTDEYVYT

-660 TIASVTDTAEK
+660 AIASVTDTAEK

-698 SGEFYVDLEQFN
+698 SGEFYVNLEQFK
-710 GFTAALP
+710 GFTVALP

-724 TLEVGGTIDLGVT
+724 TLEVGGTIDLGVI

-797 DKTTKAVISDV
+797 DKATKAAVSGVESESCD
-808 KPAEFEFN
+808 FN
-816 IKQAVKAEN
+816 IKQAVKSEN
-825 DTLTLKSESSYVVN
+825 DTLTVKSESSYVVN

-915 SNGAHSQKV
+915 SNGAHSEKV
-924 TFNVLKNDNFYAYAA
+924 TFNVLKEDNFYAYAV

-988 DDDDWYTIGDGYV
+988 DDDDWYTIGAGYV
-1001 QKRLANTTSV
+1001 QKRLASTTSV
-1011 YEISSLTDADFDV
+1011 YEISSLMDADFDV

-1063 DSSGTSCIDVELGSS
+1063 DSSDTSDIYVELGSS

-1101 LHKDDTKYEYDYERA
+1101 LHKDDTNCEYDYERA

-1133 LGRYTLR
+1133 LGTYTLR
-1140 IYEGSAADDDT
+1140 IYEGSATDDDT
-1151 PVITHYFEVSKKDAA
+1151 PVITHHFEVSKKDAA
-1166 AKKFTLSAVGNGQTG
+1166 AKKFVLSGVGNGQRD

-1216 DDDTYNKGDAI
+1216 DDDDTYHKGDAI

-1274 WNNDEFDI
+1274 WNNDNFRIDGNI
-1282 YGGGASYNKTVKAK
+1282 ATYNKTVKAK

-1316 YQWYEENLEDTHYN
+1316 YQWYEEDTEKSHYN
-1330 FYAKDNVEKGAYKIM
+1330 FYAKEQAADDEYKIM

-1352 LALNQMTKDA
+1352 LALNQMTKDS
-1362 FKRYKLEIT
+1362 FKDYKLVIS

-1378 VYFTLV
+1378 VFFTLV

-1415 GDKTATYQWYKNGKK
+1415 GDKTATYQWYKNGTK

-1453 DEKSVTYK
+1453 SEKSVTYK

-1562 TYVSYYAYAD
+1562 THVSYYAYAD

-1580 MTTLPSGKVAAYN
+1580 MTTRPSGKVAAYD

>member
-1 MTLKKQK
+1 
-8 GGKQMRL
+8 MRF

-73 KIGTLTYTN
+73 KVGTLTYTN
-82 KAYFNSIISRYN
+82 KAYFNSNLSSYN

-105 IYTDTILFFDF
+105 IYTDTILFYDF

-140 DMYKKKAAAELKKA
+140 DMYKKKAAEELKKA

-312 AIEIQSIEYDYTVYK
+312 GIEIQSIEYDYTVYK
-327 VSSDSLYTTDDNS
+327 VGSDSLYTTDDNS

-526 TASNGTLTY
+526 TASNGTLIY

-574 AIGSSATL
+574 AIGSSSTL

-724 TLEVGGTIDLGVT
+724 TLEVGGTIDLGVI

-763 KAYIDI
+763 KAYTDI

-825 DTLTLKSESSYVVN
+825 DTLTVKSESSYVVN

-1251 AKAGKLIDF
+1251 AKAGKLTDF

-1316 YQWYEENLEDTHYN
+1316 YQWYEEILEDTHYN

-1362 FKRYKLEIT
+1362 FKRYKLVIS

-1378 VYFTLV
+1378 VFFKLV

-1472 DEISINFA
+1472 DEVYLNFA

-1491 VMKGDTVDIGI
+1491 VMKGDTVDIGV

-1675 TSGTDGFT
+1675 TSATDGFT

>member
-1 MTLKKQK
+1 
-8 GGKQMRL
+8 MRL

-30 SLAPSNVGVVSKMAA
+30 SLAPSNVGVVSKTAA

-53 SYDYDP
+53 SYYYDP

-82 KAYFNSIISRYN
+82 KAYFNSNLSSYD
-94 NMTLESEDGNS
+94 NMTFESEDGNN
-105 IYTDTILFFDF
+105 IDTDSILFFDF
-116 DYNATTGTTSSA
+116 DYNATTGTTNSA
-128 IGSEDSSSLDIE
+128 IGSSSSLNIK

-154 GADEKDVD
+154 GVDEDDFD

-168 KQVSA
+168 KQVSD
-173 DWKADVKVGKKIYA
+173 DWKADVKAGKKIYA
-187 KLLYYYYDKDD
+187 KLSYYHYDDD
-198 KKQSGEVKLAFTL
+198 YNKQSGEVKLAFTL

-230 TDDDNSYVVTN
+230 TDDDNADVITN

-256 SIGSC
+256 SIGSY

-274 TKINNQTSSSVY
+274 KKLDYTSDSIN
-286 LKNSNVIDPQ
+286 LKNSNVIDPE

-302 LKCIATVKYD
+302 LKCIATVKYNG
-312 AIEIQSIEYDYTVYK
+312 IEIQSIEYDYTVYK
-327 VSSDSLYTTDDNS
+327 VSSESLYTMDDDYS
-340 SWAYAKKDGKAVLN
+340 DYSWAYAKKDGKAVLN

-369 QKYDEKEKTYKTID
+369 QKYDEKEKTYKTVD

-404 AKIQISVGECLYTSF
+404 AQIQIYVGECLYTSF

-481 LTYTWYEYKDGKWNE
+481 LTYTWYEYKDKKWEE

-526 TASNGTLTY
+526 TATNGTLTY
-535 DKSCFIFFEN
+535 DKSSFTFIEN
-545 RDPEMYENYSNVKY
+545 RDPEMYEDYSNVKY

-574 AIGSSATL
+574 AIGSSVTL

-616 KVDENTWET
+616 KVDENSWES
-625 NTDYG
+625 NPDYG
-630 YTSVYDEDKDEDVYT
+630 YTSVYDEDTDEYVYT

-660 TIASVTDTAEK
+660 AIASVTDTAEK

-698 SGEFYVDLEQFN
+698 SGEFYVNLEQFK
-710 GFTAALP
+710 GFTVALP

-724 TLEVGGTIDLGVT
+724 TLEVGGTIDLGVI

-769 KDATTADYKKENI
+769 KDAATADYKKENI

-797 DKTTKAVISDV
+797 DKATKAAVSGVESESCD
-808 KPAEFEFN
+808 FN
-816 IKQAVKAEN
+816 IKQAVKSEN
-825 DTLTLKSESSYVVN
+825 DTLTVKSESSYVVN

-915 SNGAHSQKV
+915 SNGAHSEKV
-924 TFNVLKNDNFYAYAA
+924 TFNVLKEDNFYAYAA

-988 DDDDWYTIGDGYV
+988 DDDDWYTIGAGYV
-1001 QKRLANTTSV
+1001 QKRLASTTSV

-1063 DSSGTSCIDVELGSS
+1063 DSSDSSDIYVELGSS

-1101 LHKDDTKYEYDYERA
+1101 LHKDDTNCEYDYERA

-1133 LGRYTLR
+1133 LGTYTLR
-1140 IYEGSAADDDT
+1140 IYEGSATDDDT
-1151 PVITHYFEVSKKDAA
+1151 PVITHHFEVSKKDAA
-1166 AKKFTLSAVGNGQTG
+1166 AKKFVLSGVGNGQRD

-1216 DDDTYNKGDAI
+1216 DDDDTYHKGDAI

-1274 WNNDEFDI
+1274 WNNDNFRIDGNI
-1282 YGGGASYNKTVKAK
+1282 ATYNKTVKAK

-1316 YQWYEENLEDTHYN
+1316 YQWYEEDTEKSHYN
-1330 FYAKDNVEKGAYKIM
+1330 FYAKEQAADDEYKIM

-1352 LALNQMTKDA
+1352 LALNQMTKDS
-1362 FKRYKLEIT
+1362 FKDYKLVIS

-1378 VYFTLV
+1378 VFFTLV

-1415 GDKTATYQWYKNGKK
+1415 GDKTATYQWYKNGTK

-1562 TYVSYYAYAD
+1562 THVSYYAYAD

-1580 MTTLPSGKVAAYN
+1580 MTTRPSGKVAAYD

>member
-1 MTLKKQK
+1 
-8 GGKQMRL
+8 MRL

-30 SLAPSNVGVVSKMAA
+30 SLAPSNVGVVSKTAA

-53 SYDYDP
+53 SYYYDP

-82 KAYFNSIISRYN
+82 KAYFNSNLSSYD
-94 NMTLESEDGNS
+94 NMTFESEDGNN
-105 IYTDTILFFDF
+105 IDTDSILFFDF
-116 DYNATTGTTSSA
+116 DYNATTGTTNSA
-128 IGSEDSSSLDIE
+128 IGSSSSLNIK

-154 GADEKDVD
+154 GVDEDAFD

-168 KQVSA
+168 KQVSD
-173 DWKADVKVGKKIYA
+173 DWKADVKAGNKIYA
-187 KLLYYYYDKDD
+187 KLSYYHYDDD
-198 KKQSGEVKLAFTL
+198 YNKQSGEVKLAFTL

-224 AIYKYE
+224 AIYKYK
-230 TDDDNSYVVTN
+230 TDDDNADVITN

-256 SIGSC
+256 SIGSY

-274 TKINNQTSSSVY
+274 KKLDYTSDSIN
-286 LKNSNVIDPQ
+286 LKNSNVIDPE

-302 LKCIATVKYD
+302 LKCIATVKYNG
-312 AIEIQSIEYDYTVYK
+312 IEIQSIEYDYTVYK
-327 VSSDSLYTTDDNS
+327 VASDSLYTTDDNS

-383 GQSGKTLTID
+383 GQSGKTYTID

-404 AKIQISVGECLYTSF
+404 AQIQISVGECLYTSF

-481 LTYTWYEYKDGKWNE
+481 LTYTWYEYKDKKWEE

-526 TASNGTLTY
+526 TATNGTLTY
-535 DKSCFIFFEN
+535 DKSSFTFIEN
-545 RDPEMYENYSNVKY
+545 RDPEMYEDYSNVKY

-574 AIGSSATL
+574 AIGSSVTL

-605 DKDEYNKNHLI
+605 DKDEY
-616 KVDENTWET
+616 
-625 NTDYG
+625 
-630 YTSVYDEDKDEDVYT
+630 
-645 YYKWTDIKDATADTY
+645 KWTDIKDATADTY
-660 TIASVTDTAEK
+660 AIASVTDTAEK

-698 SGEFYVDLEQFN
+698 SGEFYVNLEQFK
-710 GFTAALP
+710 GFTVKLP

-724 TLEVGGTIDLGVT
+724 TLEVGGTIDLGVI

-763 KAYIDI
+763 KAYTDI

-790 KCVITVI
+790 RCVITVI
-797 DKTTKAVISDV
+797 DKTTKAVISGV

-816 IKQAVKAEN
+816 IKQAVKSEN
-825 DTLTLKSESSYVVN
+825 DTLTVKSESSYVVN

-924 TFNVLKNDNFYAYAA
+924 TFNVLKEDNFYAYAA

-1001 QKRLANTTSV
+1001 QKRLTSTTSV

-1024 NYYYCEVKNEL
+1024 DYYYCEVKNEL

-1049 DTTDITFTDLDGAY
+1049 DTTDITFTDLDGTY
-1063 DSSGTSCIDVELGSS
+1063 DSSDTSDIYVELGSS

-1101 LHKDDTKYEYDYERA
+1101 LHKDNTNYDYDYERA

-1133 LGRYTLR
+1133 LGTYTLR

-1151 PVITHYFEVSKKDAA
+1151 PVITHHFEVSKKDAA
-1166 AKKFTLSAVGNGQTG
+1166 AKKFELSGAGNGQTD

-1204 TYQWYQGGYYDD
+1204 TYQWYQGGYDE
-1216 DDDTYNKGDAI
+1216 DDTDNKGDAI
-1227 LGETG
+1227 LGENG
-1232 SSLNLTNLR
+1232 SSLSLTNLR
-1241 KSDFGKYTCV
+1241 KSDFGEYTCV
-1251 AKAGKLIDF
+1251 AKAGALIDF
-1260 ITFSVSEADAITVD
+1260 ITFSVTEADAITVD
-1274 WNNDEFDI
+1274 WNNDDFSI
-1282 YGGGASYNKTVKAK
+1282 YGNGATYNKTVKAK

-1316 YQWYEENLEDTHYN
+1316 YQWYEETLEDTHYN

-1378 VYFTLV
+1378 VYFKLV

-1453 DEKSVTYK
+1453 FEKSVTYK

-1480 GWGTISQTKDF
+1480 GWGTISQTKNF

-1562 TYVSYYAYAD
+1562 THVSYSTYAD

-1580 MTTLPSGKVAAYN
+1580 MTTRPSGKVAAYD

-1675 TSGTDGFT
+1675 TSATDGFT

-1757 AATAKITLKNGTKKA
+1757 AATAKITLTNGKKKA

>member
-1 MTLKKQK
+1 
-8 GGKQMRL
+8 MRF

-128 IGSEDSSSLDIE
+128 IGSEASSSLDIE

-211 SDSYKKSEDYKQY
+211 SDSYKKSEDYEQY
-224 AIYKYE
+224 AIYKYK
-230 TDDDNSYVVTN
+230 TDDDDSYVVTN

-256 SIGSC
+256 SIGSY

-274 TKINNQTSSSVY
+274 TKINNQTSRSVY

-312 AIEIQSIEYDYTVYK
+312 GIEIQSIEYDYTVYK
-327 VSSDSLYTTDDNS
+327 VGSDSLYTTDDNS

-605 DKDEYNKNHLI
+605 DKDEYNKNYLI

-630 YTSVYDEDKDEDVYT
+630 YTSVYDEDKDEYVYT

-698 SGEFYVDLEQFN
+698 SGEFYVNLEQFN

-724 TLEVGGTIDLGVT
+724 TT
-737 ASIAN
+737 
-742 TEANNQK
+742 
-749 YDIAYQWQK
+749 
-758 YDSKT
+758 
-763 KAYIDI
+763 
-769 KDATTADYKKENI
+769 
-782 TADDFGKY
+782 
-790 KCVITVI
+790 
-797 DKTTKAVISDV
+797 
-808 KPAEFEFN
+808 
-816 IKQAVKAEN
+816 
-825 DTLTLKSESSYVVN
+825 
-839 HKNVGDNV
+839 
-847 TLSVAAETADAAKYP
+847 
-862 LTYKWEKIEKDSY
+862 
-875 SDSYGKYVDVMGADG
+875 
-890 KAVSTA
+890 
-896 DYALNIADENA
+896 
-907 FTTYRCTV
+907 
-915 SNGAHSQKV
+915 
-924 TFNVLKNDNFYAYAA
+924 
-939 ATKSDNKTFI
+939 
-949 KKAGESVKMQVV
+949 
-961 NGSDDAAATFSYKWY
+961 
-976 ACSSNHRSYKNE
+976 
-988 DDDDWYTIGDGYV
+988 
-1001 QKRLANTTSV
+1001 
-1011 YEISSLTDADFDV
+1011 
-1024 NYYYCEVKNEL
+1024 
-1035 TKETKTVTFYVKKY
+1035 
-1049 DTTDITFTDLDGAY
+1049 
-1063 DSSGTSCIDVELGSS
+1063 
-1078 KEFGAVVK
+1078 
-1086 NPESKNFIYKWSFEK
+1086 
-1101 LHKDDTKYEYDYERA
+1101 
-1116 LDCTTEKLT
+1116 
-1125 LSNITEDN
+1125 
-1133 LGRYTLR
+1133 
-1140 IYEGSAADDDT
+1140 
-1151 PVITHYFEVSKKDAA
+1151 
-1166 AKKFTLSAVGNGQTG
+1166 
-1181 YYRSVGGNVTFAT
+1181 
-1194 ELSTESTDTV
+1194 
-1204 TYQWYQGGYYDD
+1204 
-1216 DDDTYNKGDAI
+1216 
-1227 LGETG
+1227 
-1232 SSLNLTNLR
+1232 
-1241 KSDFGKYTCV
+1241 
-1251 AKAGKLIDF
+1251 
-1260 ITFSVSEADAITVD
+1260 
-1274 WNNDEFDI
+1274 
-1282 YGGGASYNKTVKAK
+1282 
-1296 IGDSTNLTAVVT
+1296 
-1308 SATGDAIS
+1308 
-1316 YQWYEENLEDTHYN
+1316 
-1330 FYAKDNVEKGAYKIM
+1330 
-1345 QGQTTDT
+1345 
-1352 LALNQMTKDA
+1352 
-1362 FKRYKLEIT
+1362 
-1371 NGGYTVN
+1371 
-1378 VYFTLV
+1378 
-1384 RTDLPKVSVK
+1384 
-1394 ADKTSLEKGET
+1394 
-1405 AVLTAKVTNL
+1405 
-1415 GDKTATYQWYKNGKK
+1415 
-1430 IDGAT
+1430 
-1435 AATYTTE
+1435 
-1442 ALFSDLNELKD
+1442 
-1453 DEKSVTYK
+1453 
-1461 CEVSTDIDKVS
+1461 
-1472 DEISINFA
+1472 
-1480 GWGTISQTKDF
+1480 
-1491 VMKGDTVDIGI
+1491 
-1502 KMKEAGDWKYTWY
+1502 
-1515 KKDAVSDE
+1515 
-1523 YVKVPEATSATIS
+1523 
-1536 AIATSDDSKKLDNN
+1536 
-1550 RYKVV
+1550 
-1555 AEKGSDE
+1555 
-1562 TYVSYYAYAD
+1562 
-1572 VDVFNISD
+1572 
-1580 MTTLPSGKVAAYN
+1580 
-1593 KDADEETNYNQYFGY
+1593 
-1608 GIDGASKLRMTFSKD
+1608 
-1623 SNLYD
+1623 
-1628 SNAALYV
+1628 
-1635 FELDTQKIHRFDG
+1635 
-1648 YDLAGRTYVFDSG
+1648 
-1661 KCVFELTSAGSDKY
+1661 
-1675 TSGTDGFT
+1675 
-1683 VEKAINPDIDYSTLS
+1683 
-1698 VSKKSVKLN
+1698 
-1707 AGKSA
+1707 
-1712 TITYRALDNF
+1712 
-1722 GDTTKVTAKT
+1722 
-1732 SNKKVAT
+1732 
-1739 VSVAAGKVT
+1739 
-1748 IKAAGKAKG
+1748 
-1757 AATAKITLKNGTKKA
+1757 
-1772 TIKVTINNPVKK
+1772 
-1784 VKAAKKKA
+1784 
-1792 TVKKKKT
+1792 
-1799 VKLTFKVTSYNKA
+1799 
-1812 KKTSDKI
+1812 
-1819 TYKTSKKKVA
+1819 
-1829 KITKKKVSSKKI
+1829 
-1841 IVSVKGLKKG
+1841 
-1851 TSKITVTIGKKKAV
+1851 
-1865 VTVKVK
+1865 

>member
-1 MTLKKQK
+1 
-8 GGKQMRL
+8 MRF

-30 SLAPSNVGVVSKMAA
+30 SLAPSNVGVVSKTAA

-53 SYDYDP
+53 SYYYDP

-82 KAYFNSIISRYN
+82 KAYFNSNLSSYD
-94 NMTLESEDGNS
+94 NMTFESEDGNN
-105 IYTDTILFFDF
+105 IDTDSILFFDF
-116 DYNATTGTTSSA
+116 DYNATTGTTNSA
-128 IGSEDSSSLDIE
+128 IGSSSSLNIK

-154 GADEKDVD
+154 GVDEDDFD

-168 KQVSA
+168 KQVSD
-173 DWKADVKVGKKIYA
+173 DWKADVKAGKKIYA
-187 KLLYYYYDKDD
+187 KLSYYHYDDD
-198 KKQSGEVKLAFTL
+198 YNKQSGEVKLAFTL

-230 TDDDNSYVVTN
+230 TDDDNADVITN

-248 LTTVDNAY
+248 LVTVDNAY
-256 SIGSC
+256 SIGSY

-274 TKINNQTSSSVY
+274 KKLDYTSDSIN
-286 LKNSNVIDPQ
+286 LKNSNVIDPE

-302 LKCIATVKYD
+302 LKCIATVKYNG
-312 AIEIQSIEYDYTVYK
+312 IEIQSIEYDYTVYK
-327 VSSDSLYTTDDNS
+327 VSSESLYTMDDDYS
-340 SWAYAKKDGKAVLN
+340 DYSWAYAKKDGKAVLN

-369 QKYDEKEKTYKTID
+369 QKYDEKEKTYKTVD

-404 AKIQISVGECLYTSF
+404 AQIQIYVGECLYTSF

-481 LTYTWYEYKDGKWNE
+481 LTYTWYEYKDKKWEE

-526 TASNGTLTY
+526 TATNGTLTY
-535 DKSCFIFFEN
+535 DKSSFTFIEN
-545 RDPEMYENYSNVKY
+545 RDPEMYEDYSNVKY

-574 AIGSSATL
+574 AIGSSVTL

-616 KVDENTWET
+616 KVDENSWES
-625 NTDYG
+625 NPDYG
-630 YTSVYDEDKDEDVYT
+630 YTSVYDEDTDEYVYT

-660 TIASVTDTAEK
+660 AIASVTDTAEK

-698 SGEFYVDLEQFN
+698 SGEFYVNLEQFK
-710 GFTAALP
+710 GFTVAFP

-724 TLEVGGTIDLGVT
+724 TLEVGGTIDLGVI

-797 DKTTKAVISDV
+797 DKATKAAVSGVESESCD
-808 KPAEFEFN
+808 FN
-816 IKQAVKAEN
+816 IKQAVKSEN
-825 DTLTLKSESSYVVN
+825 DTLTVKSESSYVVN

-915 SNGAHSQKV
+915 SNGAHSEKV
-924 TFNVLKNDNFYAYAA
+924 TFNVLKEDNFYAYAV

-988 DDDDWYTIGDGYV
+988 DDDDWYTIGAGYV
-1001 QKRLANTTSV
+1001 QKRLASTTSV

-1063 DSSGTSCIDVELGSS
+1063 DSSDTSDIYVELGSS

-1101 LHKDDTKYEYDYERA
+1101 LHKDDTNCEYDYERA

-1133 LGRYTLR
+1133 LGTYTLR
-1140 IYEGSAADDDT
+1140 IYEGSATDDDT
-1151 PVITHYFEVSKKDAA
+1151 PVITHHFEVSKKDAA
-1166 AKKFTLSAVGNGQTG
+1166 AKKFVLSGVGNGQRD

-1204 TYQWYQGGYYDD
+1204 TYQWYQGGYYYDD
-1216 DDDTYNKGDAI
+1216 DDDTYHKGDAI

-1274 WNNDEFDI
+1274 WNNDNFRIDGNI
-1282 YGGGASYNKTVKAK
+1282 ATYNKTVKAK

-1316 YQWYEENLEDTHYN
+1316 YQWYEEDTEKSHYN
-1330 FYAKDNVEKGAYKIM
+1330 FYAKEQAADDEYKIM

-1352 LALNQMTKDA
+1352 LALNQMTKDS
-1362 FKRYKLEIT
+1362 FKDYKLVIS

-1378 VYFTLV
+1378 VFFTLV

-1415 GDKTATYQWYKNGKK
+1415 GDKTATYQWYKNGTK

-1453 DEKSVTYK
+1453 SEKSVTYK

-1562 TYVSYYAYAD
+1562 THVSYYAYAD

-1580 MTTLPSGKVAAYN
+1580 MTTRPSGKVAAYD

>member
-1 MTLKKQK
+1 
-8 GGKQMRL
+8 MRL

-30 SLAPSNVGVVSKMAA
+30 SLAPSNVGVVSKTAA

-53 SYDYDP
+53 SYYYDP

-82 KAYFNSIISRYN
+82 KAYFNSNLSSYD
-94 NMTLESEDGNS
+94 NMTFESEDGNN
-105 IYTDTILFFDF
+105 IDTDSILFFDF
-116 DYNATTGTTSSA
+116 DYNATTGTTNSA
-128 IGSEDSSSLDIE
+128 IGSSSSLNIK

-168 KQVSA
+168 KQVSD
-173 DWKADVKVGKKIYA
+173 DWKADVKAGNKIYA
-187 KLLYYYYDKDD
+187 KLSYHHDD
-198 KKQSGEVKLAFTL
+198 DDNNRQSGEVKLAFTL

-224 AIYKYE
+224 AIYKYK
-230 TDDDNSYVVTN
+230 TDDDNADVITN

-248 LTTVDNAY
+248 LVTVDNAY
-256 SIGSC
+256 SIGSY

-274 TKINNQTSSSVY
+274 KKLDYTSDSIN
-286 LKNSNVIDPQ
+286 LKNSNVIDPE

-302 LKCIATVKYD
+302 LKCIATVKYNG
-312 AIEIQSIEYDYTVYK
+312 IEIQSIEYDYTVYK
-327 VSSDSLYTTDDNS
+327 VSSESLYTMDDDYS
-340 SWAYAKKDGKAVLN
+340 DYSWAYAKKDGKAVLN

-369 QKYDEKEKTYKTID
+369 QKYDEKEKTYKTVD

-404 AKIQISVGECLYTSF
+404 AQIQIYVGECLYTSF

-481 LTYTWYEYKDGKWNE
+481 LTYTWYEYKDKKWEE

-526 TASNGTLTY
+526 TATNGTLTY
-535 DKSCFIFFEN
+535 DKSSFTFIEN
-545 RDPEMYENYSNVKY
+545 RDPEMYEDYSNVKY

-574 AIGSSATL
+574 AIGSSVTL

-616 KVDENTWET
+616 KVDENSWES
-625 NTDYG
+625 NPDYG
-630 YTSVYDEDKDEDVYT
+630 YTSVYDEDTDEYVYT

-660 TIASVTDTAEK
+660 AIASVTDTAEK

-698 SGEFYVDLEQFN
+698 SGEFYVNLEQFK
-710 GFTAALP
+710 GFTVALP

-724 TLEVGGTIDLGVT
+724 TLEVGGTIDLGVI

-797 DKTTKAVISDV
+797 DKATKAAVSGVESESCD
-808 KPAEFEFN
+808 FN
-816 IKQAVKAEN
+816 IKQAVKSEN
-825 DTLTLKSESSYVVN
+825 DTLTVKSESSYVVN

-915 SNGAHSQKV
+915 SNGAHSEKV
-924 TFNVLKNDNFYAYAA
+924 TFNVLKEDNFYAYAA

-988 DDDDWYTIGDGYV
+988 DDDDWYTIGAGYV
-1001 QKRLANTTSV
+1001 QKRLASTTSV

-1063 DSSGTSCIDVELGSS
+1063 DSSDTSDIYVELGSS

-1101 LHKDDTKYEYDYERA
+1101 LHKDDTNCEYDYERA

-1133 LGRYTLR
+1133 LGTYTLR
-1140 IYEGSAADDDT
+1140 IYEGSATDDDT
-1151 PVITHYFEVSKKDAA
+1151 PVITHHFEVSKKDAA
-1166 AKKFTLSAVGNGQTG
+1166 AKKFVLSGVGNGQRD

-1204 TYQWYQGGYYDD
+1204 TYQWYQGGYYYDD
-1216 DDDTYNKGDAI
+1216 DDDTYHKGDAI

-1274 WNNDEFDI
+1274 WNNDNFRIDGNI
-1282 YGGGASYNKTVKAK
+1282 ATYNKTVKAK

-1316 YQWYEENLEDTHYN
+1316 YQWYEEDTEKSHYN
-1330 FYAKDNVEKGAYKIM
+1330 FYAKEQAADDEYKIM

-1352 LALNQMTKDA
+1352 LALNQMTKDS
-1362 FKRYKLEIT
+1362 FKDYKLVIS

-1378 VYFTLV
+1378 VFFTLV

-1415 GDKTATYQWYKNGKK
+1415 GDKTATYQWYKNGTK

-1562 TYVSYYAYAD
+1562 THVSYYAYAD

-1580 MTTLPSGKVAAYN
+1580 MTTRPSGKVAAYD

>member
-1 MTLKKQK
+1 
-8 GGKQMRL
+8 MRL

-30 SLAPSNVGVVSKMAA
+30 SLAPSNVGVVSKTAA

-53 SYDYDP
+53 SYYYDP

-82 KAYFNSIISRYN
+82 KAYFNSNLSSYD
-94 NMTLESEDGNS
+94 NMTFESEDGNN
-105 IYTDTILFFDF
+105 IDTDSILFFDF
-116 DYNATTGTTSSA
+116 DYNATTGTTNSA
-128 IGSEDSSSLDIE
+128 IGSSSSLNIK

-154 GADEKDVD
+154 GVDEDDFD

-168 KQVSA
+168 KQVSD
-173 DWKADVKVGKKIYA
+173 DWKADVKAGKKIYA
-187 KLLYYYYDKDD
+187 KLSYYHYDDD
-198 KKQSGEVKLAFTL
+198 NNKQSGEVKLAFTL

-224 AIYKYE
+224 AIYKYK
-230 TDDDNSYVVTN
+230 TDDDNADVITN

-248 LTTVDNAY
+248 LVTVDNAY
-256 SIGSC
+256 SIGSY

-274 TKINNQTSSSVY
+274 KKLDYTSDSIN
-286 LKNSNVIDPQ
+286 LKNSNVIDPE

-302 LKCIATVKYD
+302 LKCIATVKYNG
-312 AIEIQSIEYDYTVYK
+312 IEIQSIEYDYTVYK
-327 VSSDSLYTTDDNS
+327 VSSESLYTMDDDYS
-340 SWAYAKKDGKAVLN
+340 DYSWAYAKKDGKAVLN

-369 QKYDEKEKTYKTID
+369 QKYDEKEKTYKTVD

-404 AKIQISVGECLYTSF
+404 AQIQIYVGECLYTSF

-481 LTYTWYEYKDGKWNE
+481 LTYTWYEYKDKKWEE

-526 TASNGTLTY
+526 TATNGTLTY
-535 DKSCFIFFEN
+535 DKSSFTFIEN
-545 RDPEMYENYSNVKY
+545 RDPEMYEDYSNVKY

-574 AIGSSATL
+574 AIGSSVTL

-616 KVDENTWET
+616 KVDENSWES
-625 NTDYG
+625 NPDYG
-630 YTSVYDEDKDEDVYT
+630 YTSVYDEDTDEYVYT

-660 TIASVTDTAEK
+660 AIASVTDTAEK

-698 SGEFYVDLEQFN
+698 SGEFYVNLEQFK
-710 GFTAALP
+710 GFTVALP

-724 TLEVGGTIDLGVT
+724 TLEVGGTIDLGVI

-769 KDATTADYKKENI
+769 KDAATADYKKENI

-797 DKTTKAVISDV
+797 DKATKAAVSGVESESCD
-808 KPAEFEFN
+808 FN
-816 IKQAVKAEN
+816 IKQAVKSEN
-825 DTLTLKSESSYVVN
+825 DTLTVKSESSYVVN

-915 SNGAHSQKV
+915 SNGAHSEKV
-924 TFNVLKNDNFYAYAA
+924 TFNVLKEDNFYAYAA

-988 DDDDWYTIGDGYV
+988 DDDDWYTIGAGYV
-1001 QKRLANTTSV
+1001 QKRLASTTSV

-1063 DSSGTSCIDVELGSS
+1063 DSSDTSDIYVELGSS

-1101 LHKDDTKYEYDYERA
+1101 LHKDDTNCEYDYERA

-1133 LGRYTLR
+1133 LGTYTLR
-1140 IYEGSAADDDT
+1140 IYEGSATDDDT
-1151 PVITHYFEVSKKDAA
+1151 PVITHHFEVSKKDAA
-1166 AKKFTLSAVGNGQTG
+1166 AKKFVLSGVGNGQRD

-1216 DDDTYNKGDAI
+1216 DDDDTYHKGDAI

-1274 WNNDEFDI
+1274 WNNDNFRIDGNI
-1282 YGGGASYNKTVKAK
+1282 ATYNKTVKAK

-1316 YQWYEENLEDTHYN
+1316 YQWYEEDTEKSHYN
-1330 FYAKDNVEKGAYKIM
+1330 FYAKEQAADDEYKIM

-1352 LALNQMTKDA
+1352 LALNQMTKDS
-1362 FKRYKLEIT
+1362 FKDYKLVIS

-1378 VYFTLV
+1378 VFFTLV

-1415 GDKTATYQWYKNGKK
+1415 GDKTATYQWYKNGTK

-1562 TYVSYYAYAD
+1562 THVSYYAYAD

-1580 MTTLPSGKVAAYN
+1580 MTTRPSGKVAAYD

>member
-1 MTLKKQK
+1 
-8 GGKQMRL
+8 MRL

-30 SLAPSNVGVVSKMAA
+30 SLAPSNVGVVSKTAA

-53 SYDYDP
+53 SYYYDP

-82 KAYFNSIISRYN
+82 KAYFNSNLSSYD
-94 NMTLESEDGNS
+94 NMTFESEDGNN
-105 IYTDTILFFDF
+105 IDTDSILFFDF
-116 DYNATTGTTSSA
+116 DYNATTGTTNSA
-128 IGSEDSSSLDIE
+128 IGSSSSLNIK

-154 GADEKDVD
+154 GVDEDDFD

-168 KQVSA
+168 KQVSD
-173 DWKADVKVGKKIYA
+173 DWKADVKAGKKIYA
-187 KLLYYYYDKDD
+187 KLSYYHYDDD
-198 KKQSGEVKLAFTL
+198 YNKQSGEVKLAFTL

-230 TDDDNSYVVTN
+230 TDDDNADVITN

-256 SIGSC
+256 YISSP

-274 TKINNQTSSSVY
+274 KKLDYTSDSIN
-286 LKNSNVIDPQ
+286 LKNSNVIDPE

-302 LKCIATVKYD
+302 LKCIATVKYNG
-312 AIEIQSIEYDYTVYK
+312 IEIQSIEYDYTVYK
-327 VSSDSLYTTDDNS
+327 VSSESLYTMDDDYS
-340 SWAYAKKDGKAVLN
+340 DYSWAYAKKDGKAVLN

-369 QKYDEKEKTYKTID
+369 QKYDEKEKTYKTVD

-393 KCTDADYVSYR
+393 KCTDAGYVSYR
-404 AKIQISVGECLYTSF
+404 AQIQIYVGECLYTSF

-481 LTYTWYEYKDGKWNE
+481 LTYTWYEYKDKKWEE

-526 TASNGTLTY
+526 TATNGTLTY
-535 DKSCFIFFEN
+535 DKSSFTFIEN
-545 RDPEMYENYSNVKY
+545 RDPEMYEDYSNVKY

-574 AIGSSATL
+574 AIGSSVTL

-616 KVDENTWET
+616 KVDENSWES
-625 NTDYG
+625 NPDYG
-630 YTSVYDEDKDEDVYT
+630 YTSVYDEDTDEYVYT

-660 TIASVTDTAEK
+660 AIASVTDTAEK

-698 SGEFYVDLEQFN
+698 SGEFYVNLEQFK
-710 GFTAALP
+710 GFTVALP

-724 TLEVGGTIDLGVT
+724 TLEVGGTIDLGVI

-797 DKTTKAVISDV
+797 DKATKAAVSGVESESCD
-808 KPAEFEFN
+808 FN
-816 IKQAVKAEN
+816 IKQAVKSEN
-825 DTLTLKSESSYVVN
+825 DTLTVKSESSYVVN

-915 SNGAHSQKV
+915 SNGAHSEKV
-924 TFNVLKNDNFYAYAA
+924 TFNVLKEDNFYAYAA

-988 DDDDWYTIGDGYV
+988 DDDDWYTIGAGYV
-1001 QKRLANTTSV
+1001 QKRLASTTSV

-1063 DSSGTSCIDVELGSS
+1063 DSSDTSDIYVELGSS

-1101 LHKDDTKYEYDYERA
+1101 LHKDDTNCEYDYERA

-1133 LGRYTLR
+1133 LGTYTLR
-1140 IYEGSAADDDT
+1140 IYEGSATDDDT
-1151 PVITHYFEVSKKDAA
+1151 PVITHHFEVSKKDAA
-1166 AKKFTLSAVGNGQTG
+1166 AKKFVLSGVGNGQRD

-1216 DDDTYNKGDAI
+1216 DDDDTYHKGDAI

-1274 WNNDEFDI
+1274 WNNDNFRIDGNI
-1282 YGGGASYNKTVKAK
+1282 ATYNKTVKAK

-1316 YQWYEENLEDTHYN
+1316 YQWYEEDTEKSHYN
-1330 FYAKDNVEKGAYKIM
+1330 FYAKEQAADDEYKIM

-1352 LALNQMTKDA
+1352 LALNQMTKDS
-1362 FKRYKLEIT
+1362 FKDYKLVIS

-1378 VYFTLV
+1378 VFFTLV

-1415 GDKTATYQWYKNGKK
+1415 GDKTATYQWYKNGTK

-1562 TYVSYYAYAD
+1562 THVSYYAYAD

-1580 MTTLPSGKVAAYN
+1580 MTTRPSGKVAAYD

>member
-1 MTLKKQK
+1 
-8 GGKQMRL
+8 MRL

-30 SLAPSNVGVVSKMAA
+30 SLAPSNVGVVSKTAA

-53 SYDYDP
+53 SYYYDP

-82 KAYFNSIISRYN
+82 KAYFNSNLSSYD
-94 NMTLESEDGNS
+94 NMTFESEDGNN
-105 IYTDTILFFDF
+105 IDTDSILFFDF
-116 DYNATTGTTSSA
+116 DYNATTGTTNSA
-128 IGSEDSSSLDIE
+128 IGSSSSLNIK

-154 GADEKDVD
+154 GVDEDDFD

-168 KQVSA
+168 KQVSD
-173 DWKADVKVGKKIYA
+173 DWKADVKAGKKIYA
-187 KLLYYYYDKDD
+187 KLSYYHYDDD
-198 KKQSGEVKLAFTL
+198 NNKQSGEVKLAFTL

-224 AIYKYE
+224 AIYKYK
-230 TDDDNSYVVTN
+230 TDDDNADVITN

-248 LTTVDNAY
+248 LVTVDNAY
-256 SIGSC
+256 SIGSYK
-261 TYQWYKADASGEY
+261 YQWYKADASGEY
-274 TKINNQTSSSVY
+274 KKLDYTSDSIN
-286 LKNSNVIDPQ
+286 LKNSNVIDPE

-302 LKCIATVKYD
+302 LKCIATVKYNG
-312 AIEIQSIEYDYTVYK
+312 IEIQSIEYDYTVYK
-327 VSSDSLYTTDDNS
+327 VSSESLYTMDDDYS
-340 SWAYAKKDGKAVLN
+340 DYSWAYAKKDGKAVLN

-369 QKYDEKEKTYKTID
+369 QKYDEKEKTYKTVD

-404 AKIQISVGECLYTSF
+404 AQIQIYVGECLYTSF

-481 LTYTWYEYKDGKWNE
+481 LTYTWYEYKDKKWEE

-526 TASNGTLTY
+526 TATNGTLTY
-535 DKSCFIFFEN
+535 DKSSFTFIEN
-545 RDPEMYENYSNVKY
+545 RDPEMYEDYSNVKY

-574 AIGSSATL
+574 AIGSSVTL

-616 KVDENTWET
+616 KVDENSWES
-625 NTDYG
+625 NPDYG
-630 YTSVYDEDKDEDVYT
+630 YTSVYDEDTDEYVYT

-660 TIASVTDTAEK
+660 AIASVTDTAEK

-698 SGEFYVDLEQFN
+698 SGEFYVNLEQFK
-710 GFTAALP
+710 GFTVALP

-724 TLEVGGTIDLGVT
+724 TLEVGGTIDLGVI

-769 KDATTADYKKENI
+769 KDAATADYKKENI

-797 DKTTKAVISDV
+797 DKATKAAVSGVESESCD
-808 KPAEFEFN
+808 FN
-816 IKQAVKAEN
+816 IKQAVKSEN
-825 DTLTLKSESSYVVN
+825 DTLTVKSESSYVVN

-915 SNGAHSQKV
+915 SNGAHSEKV
-924 TFNVLKNDNFYAYAA
+924 TFNVLKEDNFYAYAA

-988 DDDDWYTIGDGYV
+988 DDDDWYTIGAGYV
-1001 QKRLANTTSV
+1001 QKRLASTTSV

-1063 DSSGTSCIDVELGSS
+1063 DSSDTSDIYVELGSS

-1101 LHKDDTKYEYDYERA
+1101 LHKDDTNCEYDYERA

-1133 LGRYTLR
+1133 LGTYTLR
-1140 IYEGSAADDDT
+1140 IYEGSATDDDT
-1151 PVITHYFEVSKKDAA
+1151 PVITHHFEVSKKDAA
-1166 AKKFTLSAVGNGQTG
+1166 AKKFVLSGVGNGQRD

-1216 DDDTYNKGDAI
+1216 DDDDTYHKGDAI

-1274 WNNDEFDI
+1274 WNNDNFRIDGNI
-1282 YGGGASYNKTVKAK
+1282 ATYNKTVKAK

-1316 YQWYEENLEDTHYN
+1316 YQWYEEDTEKSHYN
-1330 FYAKDNVEKGAYKIM
+1330 FYAKEQAADDEYKIM

-1352 LALNQMTKDA
+1352 LALNQMTKDS
-1362 FKRYKLEIT
+1362 FKDYKLVIS

-1378 VYFTLV
+1378 VFFTLV

-1415 GDKTATYQWYKNGKK
+1415 GDKTATYQWYKNGTK

-1562 TYVSYYAYAD
+1562 THVSYYAYAD

-1580 MTTLPSGKVAAYN
+1580 MTTRPSGKVAAYD

>member
-1 MTLKKQK
+1 
-8 GGKQMRL
+8 MRL

-30 SLAPSNVGVVSKMAA
+30 SLAPSNVGVVSKTAA

-53 SYDYDP
+53 SYYYDP

-82 KAYFNSIISRYN
+82 KAYFNSNLSSYD
-94 NMTLESEDGNS
+94 NMTFESEDGNN
-105 IYTDTILFFDF
+105 IDTDSILFFDF
-116 DYNATTGTTSSA
+116 DYNATTGTTNSA
-128 IGSEDSSSLDIE
+128 IGSSSSLNIK

-168 KQVSA
+168 KQVSD
-173 DWKADVKVGKKIYA
+173 DWKADVKAGNKIYA
-187 KLLYYYYDKDD
+187 KLSYHHDD
-198 KKQSGEVKLAFTL
+198 DDNNRQSGEVKLAFTL

-224 AIYKYE
+224 AIYKYK
-230 TDDDNSYVVTN
+230 TDDDNADVITN

-248 LTTVDNAY
+248 LVTVDNAY
-256 SIGSC
+256 SIGSY

-274 TKINNQTSSSVY
+274 KKLDYTSDSIN
-286 LKNSNVIDPQ
+286 LKNSNVIDPE

-302 LKCIATVKYD
+302 LKCIATVKYNG
-312 AIEIQSIEYDYTVYK
+312 IEIQSIEYDYTVYK
-327 VSSDSLYTTDDNS
+327 VSSESLYTMDDDYS
-340 SWAYAKKDGKAVLN
+340 DYSWAYAKKDGKAVLN

-369 QKYDEKEKTYKTID
+369 QKYDEKEKTYKTVD

-404 AKIQISVGECLYTSF
+404 AQIQIYVGECLYTSF

-481 LTYTWYEYKDGKWNE
+481 LTYTWYEYKDKKWEE

-526 TASNGTLTY
+526 TATNGTLTY
-535 DKSCFIFFEN
+535 DKSSFTFIEN
-545 RDPEMYENYSNVKY
+545 RDPEMYEDYSNVKY

-574 AIGSSATL
+574 AIGSSVTL

-605 DKDEYNKNHLI
+605 DKDEY
-616 KVDENTWET
+616 
-625 NTDYG
+625 
-630 YTSVYDEDKDEDVYT
+630 
-645 YYKWTDIKDATADTY
+645 KWTDIKDATADTY
-660 TIASVTDTAEK
+660 AIASVTDTAEK

-698 SGEFYVDLEQFN
+698 SGEFYVNLEQFK
-710 GFTAALP
+710 GFTVALP

-724 TLEVGGTIDLGVT
+724 TLEVGGTIDLGVI

-797 DKTTKAVISDV
+797 DKATKAAVSGVESESCD
-808 KPAEFEFN
+808 FN
-816 IKQAVKAEN
+816 IKQAVKSEN
-825 DTLTLKSESSYVVN
+825 DTLTVKSESSYVVN

-915 SNGAHSQKV
+915 SNGAHSEKV
-924 TFNVLKNDNFYAYAA
+924 TFNVLKEDNFYAYAA

-988 DDDDWYTIGDGYV
+988 DDDWYTIGAGYV
-1001 QKRLANTTSV
+1001 QKRLASTTSV

-1063 DSSGTSCIDVELGSS
+1063 DSSDTSDIYVELGSS

-1101 LHKDDTKYEYDYERA
+1101 LHKDDTNCEYDYERA

-1133 LGRYTLR
+1133 LGTYTLR

-1151 PVITHYFEVSKKDAA
+1151 PVITHHFEVSKKDAA
-1166 AKKFTLSAVGNGQTG
+1166 AKKFVLSGVGNGQRD

-1216 DDDTYNKGDAI
+1216 DDDDTYHKGDAI

-1274 WNNDEFDI
+1274 WNNDNFRIDGNI
-1282 YGGGASYNKTVKAK
+1282 ATYNKTVKAK

-1316 YQWYEENLEDTHYN
+1316 YQWYEEDTEKSHYN
-1330 FYAKDNVEKGAYKIM
+1330 FYAKEQAADDEYKIM

-1352 LALNQMTKDA
+1352 LALNQMTKDS
-1362 FKRYKLEIT
+1362 FKDYKLVIS

-1378 VYFTLV
+1378 VFFTLV

-1415 GDKTATYQWYKNGKK
+1415 GDKTATYQWYKNGTK

-1453 DEKSVTYK
+1453 SEKSVTYK

-1562 TYVSYYAYAD
+1562 THVSYYAYAD

-1580 MTTLPSGKVAAYN
+1580 MTTRPSGKVAAYD

>member
-1 MTLKKQK
+1 
-8 GGKQMRL
+8 MRL

-30 SLAPSNVGVVSKMAA
+30 SLAPSNVGVVSKTAA

-53 SYDYDP
+53 SYYYDP

-82 KAYFNSIISRYN
+82 KAYFNSNLSSYD
-94 NMTLESEDGNS
+94 NMTFESEDGNN
-105 IYTDTILFFDF
+105 IDTDSILFFDF
-116 DYNATTGTTSSA
+116 DYNATTGTTNSA
-128 IGSEDSSSLDIE
+128 IGSSSSLNIK

-168 KQVSA
+168 KQVSD
-173 DWKADVKVGKKIYA
+173 DWKADVKAGNKIYA
-187 KLLYYYYDKDD
+187 KLSYSRYDDD
-198 KKQSGEVKLAFTL
+198 NNKQSGEVKLAFTL

-224 AIYKYE
+224 AIYKYK
-230 TDDDNSYVVTN
+230 TDDDNADVITN

-248 LTTVDNAY
+248 LVTVDNAY
-256 SIGSC
+256 SIGSY

-274 TKINNQTSSSVY
+274 KKLDYTSDSIN
-286 LKNSNVIDPQ
+286 LKNSNVIDPE

-312 AIEIQSIEYDYTVYK
+312 GIEIQSIEYDYTVYK
-327 VSSDSLYTTDDNS
+327 VSSESLYTMDDDYS
-340 SWAYAKKDGKAVLN
+340 DYSWAYAKKDGKAVLN

-369 QKYDEKEKTYKTID
+369 QKYDEKEKTYKTVD

-404 AKIQISVGECLYTSF
+404 AQIQIYVGECLYTSF

-481 LTYTWYEYKDGKWNE
+481 LTYTWYEYKDKKWEE

-526 TASNGTLTY
+526 TATNGTLTY
-535 DKSCFIFFEN
+535 DKSSFTFIEN
-545 RDPEMYENYSNVKY
+545 RDPEMYEDYSNVKY

-574 AIGSSATL
+574 AIGSSVTL

-616 KVDENTWET
+616 KVDENSWES
-625 NTDYG
+625 NPDYG
-630 YTSVYDEDKDEDVYT
+630 YTSVYDEDTDEYVYT

-660 TIASVTDTAEK
+660 AIASVTDTAEK

-698 SGEFYVDLEQFN
+698 SGEFYVNLEQFK
-710 GFTAALP
+710 GFTVALP

-724 TLEVGGTIDLGVT
+724 TLEVGGTIDLGVI

-769 KDATTADYKKENI
+769 KDAATADYKKENI
-782 TADDFGKY
+782 IADDFGKY

-797 DKTTKAVISDV
+797 DKATKAAVSGVESESCD
-808 KPAEFEFN
+808 FN
-816 IKQAVKAEN
+816 IKQAVKSEN
-825 DTLTLKSESSYVVN
+825 DTLTVKSESSYVVN

-915 SNGAHSQKV
+915 SNGAHSEKV
-924 TFNVLKNDNFYAYAA
+924 TFNVLKEDNFYAYAA

-988 DDDDWYTIGDGYV
+988 DDDDWYTIGAGYV
-1001 QKRLANTTSV
+1001 QKRLASTTSV

-1063 DSSGTSCIDVELGSS
+1063 DSSDTSDIYVELGSS

-1101 LHKDDTKYEYDYERA
+1101 LHKDDTNCEYDYERA

-1133 LGRYTLR
+1133 LGTYTLR
-1140 IYEGSAADDDT
+1140 IYEGSATDDDT
-1151 PVITHYFEVSKKDAA
+1151 PVITHHFEVSKKDAA
-1166 AKKFTLSAVGNGQTG
+1166 AKKFVLSGVGNGQRD

-1216 DDDTYNKGDAI
+1216 DDDDTYHKGDAI

-1274 WNNDEFDI
+1274 WNNDNFRIDGNI
-1282 YGGGASYNKTVKAK
+1282 ATYNKTVKAK

-1316 YQWYEENLEDTHYN
+1316 YQWYEEDTEKSHYN
-1330 FYAKDNVEKGAYKIM
+1330 FYAKEQAADDEYKIM

-1352 LALNQMTKDA
+1352 LALNQMTKDS
-1362 FKRYKLEIT
+1362 FKDYKLVIS

-1378 VYFTLV
+1378 VFFTLV

-1415 GDKTATYQWYKNGKK
+1415 GDKTATYQWYKNGTK

-1562 TYVSYYAYAD
+1562 THVSYYAYAD

-1580 MTTLPSGKVAAYN
+1580 MTTRPSGKVAAYD

-1648 YDLAGRTYVFDSG
+1648 YDLAGRTYVFNSG

-1675 TSGTDGFT
+1675 TSATDGFT

-1712 TITYRALDNF
+1712 TITYSALDNF

-1757 AATAKITLKNGTKKA
+1757 AATAKITLTNGKKKA

>member
-1 MTLKKQK
+1 
-8 GGKQMRL
+8 MRL

-30 SLAPSNVGVVSKMAA
+30 SLAPSNVGVVSKTAA

-53 SYDYDP
+53 SYYYDP

-82 KAYFNSIISRYN
+82 KAYFNSNLSSYD
-94 NMTLESEDGNS
+94 NMTFESEDGNN
-105 IYTDTILFFDF
+105 IDTDSILFFDF
-116 DYNATTGTTSSA
+116 DYNATTGTTNSA
-128 IGSEDSSSLDIE
+128 IGSSSSLNIK

-168 KQVSA
+168 KQVSD
-173 DWKADVKVGKKIYA
+173 DWKADVKAGNKIYA
-187 KLLYYYYDKDD
+187 KLSYHHDD
-198 KKQSGEVKLAFTL
+198 DDNNRQSGEVKLAFTL

-224 AIYKYE
+224 AIYKYK
-230 TDDDNSYVVTN
+230 TDDDNADVITN

-248 LTTVDNAY
+248 LVTVDNAY
-256 SIGSC
+256 SIGSY

-274 TKINNQTSSSVY
+274 KKLDYTSDSIN
-286 LKNSNVIDPQ
+286 LKNSNVIDPE

-302 LKCIATVKYD
+302 LKCIATVKYNG
-312 AIEIQSIEYDYTVYK
+312 IEIQSIEYDYTVYK
-327 VSSDSLYTTDDNS
+327 VSSESLYTMDDDYS
-340 SWAYAKKDGKAVLN
+340 DYSWAYAKKDGKAVLN

-369 QKYDEKEKTYKTID
+369 QKYDEKEKTYKTVD

-404 AKIQISVGECLYTSF
+404 AQIQIYVGECLYTSF

-481 LTYTWYEYKDGKWNE
+481 LTYTWYEYKDKKWEE

-526 TASNGTLTY
+526 TATNGTLTY
-535 DKSCFIFFEN
+535 DKSSFTFIEN
-545 RDPEMYENYSNVKY
+545 RDPEMYEDYSNVKY

-574 AIGSSATL
+574 AIGSSVTL

-616 KVDENTWET
+616 KVDENSWES
-625 NTDYG
+625 NPDYG
-630 YTSVYDEDKDEDVYT
+630 YTSVYDEDTDEYVYT

-660 TIASVTDTAEK
+660 AIASVTDTAEK

-698 SGEFYVDLEQFN
+698 SGEFYVNLEQFK
-710 GFTAALP
+710 GFTVALP

-724 TLEVGGTIDLGVT
+724 TLEVGGTIDLGVI

-797 DKTTKAVISDV
+797 DKATKAAVSGVESESCD
-808 KPAEFEFN
+808 FN
-816 IKQAVKAEN
+816 IKQAVKSEN
-825 DTLTLKSESSYVVN
+825 DTLTVKSESSYVVN

-915 SNGAHSQKV
+915 SNGAHSEKV
-924 TFNVLKNDNFYAYAA
+924 TFNVLKEDNFYAYAA

-988 DDDDWYTIGDGYV
+988 DDDDWYTIGAGYV
-1001 QKRLANTTSV
+1001 QKRLASTTSV

-1063 DSSGTSCIDVELGSS
+1063 DSSDTSDIYVELGSS

-1101 LHKDDTKYEYDYERA
+1101 LHKDDTNCEYDYERA

-1133 LGRYTLR
+1133 LGTYTLR
-1140 IYEGSAADDDT
+1140 IYEGSATDDDT
-1151 PVITHYFEVSKKDAA
+1151 PVITHHFEVSKKDAA
-1166 AKKFTLSAVGNGQTG
+1166 AKKFVLSGVGNGQRD

-1216 DDDTYNKGDAI
+1216 DDDDTYHKGDAI

-1274 WNNDEFDI
+1274 WNNDNFRIDGNI
-1282 YGGGASYNKTVKAK
+1282 ATYNKTVKAK

-1316 YQWYEENLEDTHYN
+1316 YQWYEEDTEKSHYN
-1330 FYAKDNVEKGAYKIM
+1330 FYAKEQAADDEYKIM

-1352 LALNQMTKDA
+1352 LALNQMTKDS
-1362 FKRYKLEIT
+1362 FKDYKLVIS

-1378 VYFTLV
+1378 VFFTLV

-1415 GDKTATYQWYKNGKK
+1415 GDKTATYQWYKNGTK

-1562 TYVSYYAYAD
+1562 THVSYYAYAD

-1580 MTTLPSGKVAAYN
+1580 MTTRPSGKVAAYD

>member
-1 MTLKKQK
+1 
-8 GGKQMRL
+8 MRL

-30 SLAPSNVGVVSKMAA
+30 SLAPSNVGVVSKTAA

-53 SYDYDP
+53 SYYYDP

-82 KAYFNSIISRYN
+82 KAYFNSNLSSYD
-94 NMTLESEDGNS
+94 NMTFESEDGNN
-105 IYTDTILFFDF
+105 IDTDSILFFDF
-116 DYNATTGTTSSA
+116 DYNATTGTTNSA
-128 IGSEDSSSLDIE
+128 IGSSSSLNIK

-173 DWKADVKVGKKIYA
+173 DWKADVKAGNKIYA
-187 KLLYYYYDKDD
+187 KLSYHHDD
-198 KKQSGEVKLAFTL
+198 DDNNRQSGEVKLAFTL

-224 AIYKYE
+224 AIYKYK
-230 TDDDNSYVVTN
+230 TDDDNADVITN

-248 LTTVDNAY
+248 LVTVDNAY
-256 SIGSC
+256 SIGSY

-274 TKINNQTSSSVY
+274 KKLDYTSDSIN
-286 LKNSNVIDPQ
+286 LKNSNVIDPE

-302 LKCIATVKYD
+302 LKCIATVKYNG
-312 AIEIQSIEYDYTVYK
+312 IEIQSIEYDYAVYK
-327 VSSDSLYTTDDNS
+327 VSSESLYTMDDDYS
-340 SWAYAKKDGKAVLN
+340 DYSWAYAKKDGKAVLN

-369 QKYDEKEKTYKTID
+369 QKYDEKEKTYKTVD

-404 AKIQISVGECLYTSF
+404 AQIQIYVGECLYTSF

-481 LTYTWYEYKDGKWNE
+481 LTYTWYEYKDKKWEE

-526 TASNGTLTY
+526 TATNGTLTY
-535 DKSCFIFFEN
+535 DKSSFTFIEN
-545 RDPEMYENYSNVKY
+545 RDPEMYEDYSNVKY

-574 AIGSSATL
+574 AIGSSVTL

-616 KVDENTWET
+616 KVDENSWES
-625 NTDYG
+625 NPDYG
-630 YTSVYDEDKDEDVYT
+630 YTSVYDEDTDEYVYT

-660 TIASVTDTAEK
+660 AIASVTDTAEK

-698 SGEFYVDLEQFN
+698 SGEFYVNLEQFK
-710 GFTAALP
+710 GFTVALP

-724 TLEVGGTIDLGVT
+724 TLEVGGTIDLGVI

-797 DKTTKAVISDV
+797 DKATKAAVSGVESESCD
-808 KPAEFEFN
+808 FN
-816 IKQAVKAEN
+816 IKQAVKSEN
-825 DTLTLKSESSYVVN
+825 DTLTVKSESSYVVN

-915 SNGAHSQKV
+915 SNGAHSEKV
-924 TFNVLKNDNFYAYAA
+924 TFNVLKEDNFYAYAA

-988 DDDDWYTIGDGYV
+988 DDDDWYTIGAGYV
-1001 QKRLANTTSV
+1001 QKRLASTTSV

-1063 DSSGTSCIDVELGSS
+1063 DSSDTSDIYVELGSS

-1101 LHKDDTKYEYDYERA
+1101 LHKDDTNCEYDYERA

-1133 LGRYTLR
+1133 LGTYTLR
-1140 IYEGSAADDDT
+1140 IYEGSATDDDT
-1151 PVITHYFEVSKKDAA
+1151 PVITHHFEVSKKDAA
-1166 AKKFTLSAVGNGQTG
+1166 AKKFVLSGVGNGQRD

-1216 DDDTYNKGDAI
+1216 DDDDTYHKGDAI

-1274 WNNDEFDI
+1274 WNNDNFRIDGNI
-1282 YGGGASYNKTVKAK
+1282 ATYNKTVKAK

-1316 YQWYEENLEDTHYN
+1316 YQWYEEDTEKSHYN
-1330 FYAKDNVEKGAYKIM
+1330 FYAKEQAADYEYKIM

-1352 LALNQMTKDA
+1352 LALNQMTKDS
-1362 FKRYKLEIT
+1362 FKDYKLVIS

-1378 VYFTLV
+1378 VFFTLV

-1415 GDKTATYQWYKNGKK
+1415 GDKTATYQWYKNGTK

-1562 TYVSYYAYAD
+1562 THVSYYAYAD

-1580 MTTLPSGKVAAYN
+1580 MTTRPSGKVAAYD

>member
-1 MTLKKQK
+1 
-8 GGKQMRL
+8 MRL

-30 SLAPSNVGVVSKMAA
+30 SLAPSNVGVVSKTAA

-53 SYDYDP
+53 SYYYDP

-82 KAYFNSIISRYN
+82 KAYFNSNLSSYD
-94 NMTLESEDGNS
+94 NMTFESEDGNN
-105 IYTDTILFFDF
+105 IDTDSILFFDF
-116 DYNATTGTTSSA
+116 DYNATTGTTNSA
-128 IGSEDSSSLDIE
+128 IGSSSSLNIK

-154 GADEKDVD
+154 GVDEDAFD

-168 KQVSA
+168 KQVSD
-173 DWKADVKVGKKIYA
+173 DWKADVKAGNKIYA
-187 KLLYYYYDKDD
+187 KLSYYHYDDD
-198 KKQSGEVKLAFTL
+198 YNKQSGEVKLAFTL

-224 AIYKYE
+224 AIYKYK
-230 TDDDNSYVVTN
+230 TDDDNADVITN

-256 SIGSC
+256 SIGSY

-274 TKINNQTSSSVY
+274 KKLDYTSDSIN
-286 LKNSNVIDPQ
+286 LKNSNVIDPE

-302 LKCIATVKYD
+302 LKCIATVKYNG
-312 AIEIQSIEYDYTVYK
+312 IEIQSIEYDYTVYK
-327 VSSDSLYTTDDNS
+327 VASDSLYTTDDNS

-383 GQSGKTLTID
+383 GQSGKTYTID

-404 AKIQISVGECLYTSF
+404 AQIQISVGECLYTSF

-481 LTYTWYEYKDGKWNE
+481 LTYTWYEYKDKKWEE

-526 TASNGTLTY
+526 TATNGTLTY
-535 DKSCFIFFEN
+535 DKSSFTFIEN
-545 RDPEMYENYSNVKY
+545 RDPEMYEDYSNVKY

-574 AIGSSATL
+574 AIGSSVTL

-605 DKDEYNKNHLI
+605 DKDEY
-616 KVDENTWET
+616 
-625 NTDYG
+625 
-630 YTSVYDEDKDEDVYT
+630 
-645 YYKWTDIKDATADTY
+645 KWTDIKDATADTY
-660 TIASVTDTAEK
+660 AIASVTDTAEK

-698 SGEFYVDLEQFN
+698 SGEFYVNLEQFK
-710 GFTAALP
+710 GFTVKLP

-724 TLEVGGTIDLGVT
+724 TLEVGGTIDLGVI

-797 DKTTKAVISDV
+797 DKATKAAVSGVESESCD
-808 KPAEFEFN
+808 FN
-816 IKQAVKAEN
+816 IKQAVKSEN
-825 DTLTLKSESSYVVN
+825 DTLTVKSESSYVVN

-915 SNGAHSQKV
+915 SNGAHSEKV
-924 TFNVLKNDNFYAYAA
+924 TFNVLKEDNFYAYAA

-1001 QKRLANTTSV
+1001 QKRLASTTSV

-1063 DSSGTSCIDVELGSS
+1063 DSSDTSDIYVELGSS

-1101 LHKDDTKYEYDYERA
+1101 LHKDDTNCEYDYERA

-1133 LGRYTLR
+1133 LGTYTLR
-1140 IYEGSAADDDT
+1140 IYEGSATDDDT
-1151 PVITHYFEVSKKDAA
+1151 PVITHHFEVSKKDAA
-1166 AKKFTLSAVGNGQTG
+1166 AKKFVLSGVGNGQRD

-1216 DDDTYNKGDAI
+1216 DDDDTYHKGDAI

-1274 WNNDEFDI
+1274 WNNDNFRIDGNI
-1282 YGGGASYNKTVKAK
+1282 ATYNKTVKAK

-1316 YQWYEENLEDTHYN
+1316 YQWYEEDTEKSHYN
-1330 FYAKDNVEKGAYKIM
+1330 FYAKEQAADDEYKIM

-1352 LALNQMTKDA
+1352 LALNQMTKDS
-1362 FKRYKLEIT
+1362 FKDYKLVIS

-1378 VYFTLV
+1378 VFFTLV

-1415 GDKTATYQWYKNGKK
+1415 GDKTATYQWYKNGTK

-1562 TYVSYYAYAD
+1562 THVSYYAYAD

-1580 MTTLPSGKVAAYN
+1580 MTTRPSGKVAAYD

>member
-1 MTLKKQK
+1 
-8 GGKQMRL
+8 MRL

-30 SLAPSNVGVVSKMAA
+30 SLAPSNVGVVSKTAA

-53 SYDYDP
+53 SYYYDP

-82 KAYFNSIISRYN
+82 KAYFNSNLSSYD
-94 NMTLESEDGNS
+94 NMTFESEDGNN
-105 IYTDTILFFDF
+105 IDTDSILFFDF
-116 DYNATTGTTSSA
+116 DYNATTGTTNSA
-128 IGSEDSSSLDIE
+128 IGSSSSLNIK

-154 GADEKDVD
+154 GVDEDDFD

-168 KQVSA
+168 KQVSD
-173 DWKADVKVGKKIYA
+173 DWKADVKAGKKIYA
-187 KLLYYYYDKDD
+187 KLSYYHYDDD
-198 KKQSGEVKLAFTL
+198 YNKQSGEVKLAFTL

-230 TDDDNSYVVTN
+230 TDDDNADVITN

-256 SIGSC
+256 SIGSY

-274 TKINNQTSSSVY
+274 KKLDYTSDSIN
-286 LKNSNVIDPQ
+286 LKNSNVIDPE

-302 LKCIATVKYD
+302 LKCIVTVKYNG
-312 AIEIQSIEYDYTVYK
+312 IEIQSVEYDYTVYK
-327 VSSDSLYTTDDNS
+327 VSSESLYTMDDNDS
-340 SWAYAKKDGKAVLN
+340 DYSWASYAKKDGKAVLN

-383 GQSGKTLTID
+383 GQSGKTYTID

-404 AKIQISVGECLYTSF
+404 AQIQIYVGECLYTSF

-449 GKYYSQ
+449 GKYYPQ

-481 LTYTWYEYKDGKWNE
+481 LTYTWYEYKDKKWEE

-526 TASNGTLTY
+526 TATNGTLTY
-535 DKSCFIFFEN
+535 DKSSFTFIEN
-545 RDPEMYENYSNVKY
+545 RDPEMYEDYSNVKY

-574 AIGSSATL
+574 AIGSSVTL

-605 DKDEYNKNHLI
+605 DKDEY
-616 KVDENTWET
+616 
-625 NTDYG
+625 
-630 YTSVYDEDKDEDVYT
+630 
-645 YYKWTDIKDATADTY
+645 KWTDIKDATADTY
-660 TIASVTDTAEK
+660 AIASVTDTAEK

-698 SGEFYVDLEQFN
+698 SGEFYVNLEQFK
-710 GFTAALP
+710 GFTVALP

-724 TLEVGGTIDLGVT
+724 TLEVGGTIDLGVI

-797 DKTTKAVISDV
+797 DKATKAAVSGVESESCD
-808 KPAEFEFN
+808 FN
-816 IKQAVKAEN
+816 IKQAVKSEN
-825 DTLTLKSESSYVVN
+825 DTLTVKSESSYVVN

-915 SNGAHSQKV
+915 SNGAHSEKV
-924 TFNVLKNDNFYAYAA
+924 TFNVLKEDNFYAYAA

-988 DDDDWYTIGDGYV
+988 DDDDWYTIGAGYV
-1001 QKRLANTTSV
+1001 QKRLASTTSV

-1063 DSSGTSCIDVELGSS
+1063 DSSDTSDIYVELGSS

-1101 LHKDDTKYEYDYERA
+1101 LHKDDTNCEYDYERA

-1133 LGRYTLR
+1133 LGTYTLR
-1140 IYEGSAADDDT
+1140 IYEGSATDDDT
-1151 PVITHYFEVSKKDAA
+1151 PVITHHFEVSKKDAA
-1166 AKKFTLSAVGNGQTG
+1166 AKKFVLSGVGNGQRD

-1216 DDDTYNKGDAI
+1216 DDDDTYHKGDAI

-1274 WNNDEFDI
+1274 WNNDNFRIDGNI
-1282 YGGGASYNKTVKAK
+1282 ATYNKTVKAK

-1316 YQWYEENLEDTHYN
+1316 YQWYEEDTEKSHYN
-1330 FYAKDNVEKGAYKIM
+1330 FYAKEQAADDEYKIM

-1352 LALNQMTKDA
+1352 LALNQMTKDS
-1362 FKRYKLEIT
+1362 FKDYKLVIS

-1378 VYFTLV
+1378 VFFTLV

-1415 GDKTATYQWYKNGKK
+1415 GDKTATYQWYKNGTK

-1562 TYVSYYAYAD
+1562 THVSYYAYAD

-1580 MTTLPSGKVAAYN
+1580 MTTRPSGKVAAYD